1 MNNLNRKKITVALSI
16 LLVLVAVF
24 GTFTYMNKAKA
35 SGNVVIDGITWG
47 FDINENNEAVNLYA
61 PWDITTSTITIP
73 TEVTYKNVTYPVV
86 SVGKTNVSNES
97 SLFFGSLEP
106 NTTVSFAQKD
116 GKTSITKI
124 NAYAFCGC
132 TNIQSVNIPNSVT
145 EIGDYA
151 FYNCNL
157 IKSVNIPENVTV
169 IGENAF
175 YNCGKISSFTI
186 PYGLKELG
194 KNAFGQCTGATFT
207 IENPNFAKDN
217 LTNTGITYVTGYNN
231 STAREYYVKSVMP
244 TLDDGIKESRWVSLD
259 GTTKTDGTTYP
270 KSFKVMVKT
279 DTDVTVTSGLFK
291 DYFYGL
297 AGKEVSDL
305 TKCATKPYYTLDG
318 YYLGTDDNA
327 ECYYTYDKT
336 NDKMITKK
344 STFSADY
351 ADDIMELTP
360 KFTPKS
366 YDIVYSLN
374 GGQWKKGVSA
384 DLENTNKEQYVYS
397 VGKVLNIN
405 VEKRGYLFTGWY
417 ADINNPIV
425 LTTKVTDTEHGLK
438 SFLAK
443 WSPIHYDIKFDKNTA
458 DAGSMTGQ
466 NIAYDTTT
474 ALTKN
479 EYTKKGYSFNGW
491 NTKADGS
498 GTKYADEADVTNLS
512 YTDGDTITLYA
523 QWSAN
528 PYKLT
533 FNANKGSC
541 SEASRMVKY
550 DSTYGVLPTATRIG
564 YTFDGWYTL
573 ENNGVKVT
581 KDTVMQSVYG
591 ETVYAHWNANSY
603 NIRFDGNKASSGSM
617 DAEYILYDETKPLTA
632 NAYKKTGYTFT
643 GWNTKADGSGKTY
656 HDEDNVLNLATNGVI
671 TLYAQWSAN
680 HYSVVFDRNHAT
692 GGVVGAVSMIY
703 DQSRQL
709 PANGF
714 TRTGYQFDGWNTKA
728 DGSGQSYKDKAYVTN
743 LATSGVTTLY
753 AQWKPLTDTRY
764 TVYYAYEG
772 IPGQQNTGWFET
784 QRRGTTD
791 TMVKPDLSMF
801 AKTGFITPETEELK
815 IKPDGSSEA
824 FYTFKRQQYTIT
836 VNDNDKKIKKWN
848 APKTAYYEEKVD
860 VSFET
865 NAGYQAAGITTDS
878 IALEDVTQTTAH
890 FTMPASDI
898 TLTAKADPLKYTISY
913 EMNHGTNSGNAVTEY
928 TYGDTVALPDASTMS
943 LPGFVFDG
951 WYTTESFDGEPVTH
965 ILPDMIGNKTFW
977 AKWVSGNYKV
987 TLDAQGG
994 TIKDGN
1000 VTEYTYYTGAKL
1012 PTNVVKD
1019 GYSFLGWWDGY
1030 KTATEI
1036 GNTEYG
1042 DKTYVALW
1050 ADNSSTAYTYVD
1062 GDTVNLYDVSQAV
1075 AMTETIDTKN
1085 TGYYYTQLSAN
1096 AKKAYAT
1103 LFANYRF
1110 VPEERTIRKMN
1121 ALIFTS
1127 DVELSKKDLLD
1138 AQMAFVYDHPE
1149 VFWVTYFAK
1158 SDVNNVSGVN
1168 TGKHYYMYSPVMAY
1182 DVALCKGDAEAY
1194 YGYLNMALNAM
1205 DLKKSDTTYDKV
1217 KRIHDYIIKNYS
1229 YSTYGYKLNGK
1240 TADDTRSVGRMLT
1253 MKRGCCVGY
1262 SKLMKAFCDYYG
1274 ISCTLVSGTDHM
1286 WNAIQINGKWY
1297 ALDVTWDDADGKQ
1310 KNSKEQYQYF
1320 LKGEKTFLADVS
1332 HRVVNCMFIQDKVPI
1347 TEYACLTAPILEKG
1361 DYGTQ
1366 TSVKKSTANT
1376 KITVR
1381 SGIKYKITHTKKKT
1395 AAVIGAS
1402 SKSIKK
1408 AVIAKTVK
1416 INKKTYKVTAISKNA
1431 FKNCKKLKKVIIQQ
1445 GKLSIGKNAF
1455 KGINKKAAFK
1465 VPKKNLK
1472 SYKKMLSKAK
1482 TGCKKTMKIAGWKV
1496 KK

>member
-1 MNNLNRKKITVALSI
+1 MNNLNRKKI
-16 LLVLVAVF
+16 
-24 GTFTYMNKAKA
+24 
-35 SGNVVIDGITWG
+35 GITISIVFTLAIIISTFVHTNTVKAAKMTIDDVTWY
-47 FDINENNEAVNLYA
+47 FDINEDNEVVNLYTPDDVA
-61 PWDITTSTITIP
+61 TSTITIP

-86 SVGKTNVSNES
+86 SVGTVGDIKNSG
-97 SLFFGSLEP
+97 LFKGSLEP

-132 TNIQSVNIPNSVT
+132 TNIQSVNIPDSVT

-194 KNAFGQCTGATFT
+194 KNAFCQCTGATFT

-217 LTNTGITYVTGYNN
+217 LTNTGITYVTGYDN

-259 GTTKTDGTTYP
+259 GTTKADGTTYP

-279 DTDVTVTSGLFK
+279 DTDVTVASGLFK

-305 TKCATKPYYTLDG
+305 TECATKPYYTLDG

-336 NDKMITKK
+336 DDKMITKK

-374 GGQWKKGVSA
+374 GGQWKKDVSA

-397 VGKVLNIN
+397 VGKVLNTN

-417 ADINNPIV
+417 ADINNPVV
-425 LTTKVTDTEHGLK
+425 LTTEVTDTEHGLK

-479 EYTKKGYSFNGW
+479 GYTKKGYSFTGW

-533 FNANKGSC
+533 FDANKGSC

-564 YTFDGWYTL
+564 YTFAGWYTL

-581 KDTVMQSVYG
+581 KDTVMQSVHG
-591 ETVYAHWNANSY
+591 ETVYAHWNANPY

-617 DAEYILYDETKPLTA
+617 DAEYILYDETKPLAA

-743 LATSGVTTLY
+743 LATGRVTTLY

-784 QRRGTTD
+784 QRRGMTD

-878 IALEDVTQTTAH
+878 IALENATQTTAH

-928 TYGDTVALPDASTMS
+928 TYGDTIALPDASTMS

-951 WYTTESFDGEPVTH
+951 WYTKESFDGEPVAH
-965 ILPDMIGNKTFW
+965 ILPDTIGNKTFW

-1036 GNTEYG
+1036 GNMEYG

-1062 GDTVNLYDVSQAV
+1062 GNTVNLYDASQAV

-1297 ALDVTWDDADGKQ
+1297 ALDVTWDDTNGKQ

-1366 TSVKKSTANT
+1366 TSVKKSTPNT

-1381 SGIKYKITHTKKKT
+1381 SGVKYKITNTKKKT

-1431 FKNCKKLKKVIIQQ
+1431 FKNCKKLKKVIIHQ

>member
-1 MNNLNRKKITVALSI
+1 MNNLNRKKI
-16 LLVLVAVF
+16 
-24 GTFTYMNKAKA
+24 
-35 SGNVVIDGITWG
+35 GITISIVFTLAIIISTFVHTNTVKAAKMTIDDVTWY
-47 FDINENNEAVNLYA
+47 FDINEDNEVVNLYTPDDVA
-61 PWDITTSTITIP
+61 TSTITIP

-86 SVGKTNVSNES
+86 SVGTATNISQS
-97 SLFFGSLEP
+97 GLFKGSLEP

-132 TNIQSVNIPNSVT
+132 TNIQSVNIPDSVT

-151 FYNCNL
+151 FYNCINMTTATG
-157 IKSVNIPENVTV
+157 IENVETL
-169 IGENAF
+169 GNSAF
-175 YNCGKISSFTI
+175 EGCEFLMDVTLNKTTTFGSKIFDNCSCLRLTI
-186 PYGLKELG
+186 
-194 KNAFGQCTGATFT
+194 T
-207 IENPNFAKDN
+207 NPNMDLSDQNFVPAR
-217 LTNTGITYVTGYNN
+217 LIGYEN
-231 STAREYYVKSVMP
+231 STAKEYHNKKNFSSN
-244 TLDDGIKESRWVSLD
+244 KWVSLD
-259 GTTKTDGTTYP
+259 GTTKADGTTYP

-279 DTDVTVTSGLFK
+279 NTDVTVASGLFK

-305 TKCATKPYYTLDG
+305 TECATKPYYALDG

-384 DLENTNKEQYVYS
+384 DLESTNKEQYVYS
-397 VGKVLNIN
+397 VGKVLNTN

-417 ADINNPIV
+417 ADINNPVV

-466 NIAYDTTT
+466 NMAYDTTT

-533 FNANKGSC
+533 FDVNKGSC

-564 YTFDGWYTL
+564 YAFAGWYTL

-581 KDTVMQSVYG
+581 KDTVMQSVHG
-591 ETVYAHWNANSY
+591 ETVYAHWNANPY

-617 DAEYILYDETKPLTA
+617 DAEYILYDETKPLAA

-743 LATSGVTTLY
+743 LATGRVTTLY

-878 IALEDVTQTTAH
+878 IALENATQTTAH

-928 TYGDTVALPDASTMS
+928 TYGDTIALPDASTMS

-951 WYTTESFDGEPVTH
+951 WYTKESFDGEPVTH
-965 ILPDMIGNKTFW
+965 ILPDTIGNKTFW

-1036 GNTEYG
+1036 GNMEYG

-1062 GDTVNLYDVSQAV
+1062 GDTVNLYDASQAV

-1182 DVALCKGDAEAY
+1182 DIALCKGDAEAY
-1194 YGYLNMALNAM
+1194 YGYLKMALNAM

-1297 ALDVTWDDADGKQ
+1297 ALDVTWDDTDGKQ

-1332 HRVVNCMFIQDKVPI
+1332 HRVVNCMFIKDKVPI
-1347 TEYACLTAPILEKG
+1347 TEYACLAAPILEKE

-1366 TSVKKSTANT
+1366 KSVKKSTANT

-1381 SGIKYKITHTKKKT
+1381 SGVKYKITNTKKKT

-1431 FKNCKKLKKVIIQQ
+1431 FKNCKKLKKVIIQP

-1455 KGINKKAAFK
+1455 KGINQKAAFK

>member
-1 MNNLNRKKITVALSI
+1 MNNLNNLNRKKIGIIAIMVLALVITTGITVK
-16 LLVLVAVF
+16 
-24 GTFTYMNKAKA
+24 MNKAKA

-47 FDINENNEAVNLYA
+47 FDINENKEAVNLYA

-86 SVGKTNVSNES
+86 SVGMSDVINKS

-132 TNIQSVNIPNSVT
+132 TNIQSVDIPDSVT

-151 FYNCNL
+151 FYNC
-157 IKSVNIPENVTV
+157 
-169 IGENAF
+169 GR
-175 YNCGKISSFTI
+175 ISSFII
-186 PYGLKELG
+186 PYDLTKIG
-194 KNAFGQCTGATFT
+194 KGAFEKCTSATLT
-207 IENPNFAKDN
+207 IENPNLAKEN
-217 LTNTGITYVTGYNN
+217 LVDSGITFIVGCSN
-231 STAREYYVKSVMP
+231 STAREYYNEYVEP
-244 TLDDGIKESRWVSLD
+244 DYGTSRWVSLD
-259 GTTKTDGTTYP
+259 GTTKADGTTYP

-279 DTDVTVTSGLFK
+279 DTDVTVASGLFK

-305 TKCATKPYYTLDG
+305 TECATKPYYTLDG

-397 VGKVLNIN
+397 VGKVLNTN

-417 ADINNPIV
+417 ADINNPVV

-458 DAGSMTGQ
+458 DAGSMAGQ
-466 NIAYDTTT
+466 NIAYDTIT

-479 EYTKKGYSFNGW
+479 GYTKKGYSFNGW

-878 IALEDVTQTTAH
+878 IALEDATQTTAH

-928 TYGDTVALPDASTMS
+928 TYGDTVALPDASTMF

-951 WYTTESFDGEPVTH
+951 WYTKESFDGEPVTH

-994 TIKDGN
+994 MIKDGN

-1012 PTNVVKD
+1012 PSNVVKD

-1062 GDTVNLYDVSQAV
+1062 GDTVNLYDASQAV
-1075 AMTETIDTKN
+1075 AMTETINTKN

-1110 VPEERTIRKMN
+1110 VSEERTIRKMN

-1158 SDVNNVSGVN
+1158 SEVNNVSGVN

-1297 ALDVTWDDADGKQ
+1297 ALDVTWDDTDGKQ

-1381 SGIKYKITHTKKKT
+1381 SGVKYKITHTKKKT

>member
-1 MNNLNRKKITVALSI
+1 MNNLNRKKI
-16 LLVLVAVF
+16 
-24 GTFTYMNKAKA
+24 
-35 SGNVVIDGITWG
+35 GITISIVFTLAIIISTFVHTNTVKAAKMTIDDVTWY
-47 FDINENNEAVNLYA
+47 FDINEDNEVVNLYTPDDVA
-61 PWDITTSTITIP
+61 TSTITIP

-86 SVGKTNVSNES
+86 SVGESDVINKS
-97 SLFFGSLEP
+97 SLFKGSLEP
-106 NTTVSFAQKD
+106 NTTVSFVQKD

-132 TNIQSVNIPNSVT
+132 TNIQSVDIPDSVT

-151 FYNCNL
+151 FYNC
-157 IKSVNIPENVTV
+157 
-169 IGENAF
+169 GR
-175 YNCGKISSFTI
+175 ISSFTI
-186 PYGLKELG
+186 PYDLTKIG
-194 KNAFGQCTGATFT
+194 KGAFEKCTSATLT
-207 IENPNFAKDN
+207 IENPNLAKEN
-217 LTNTGITYVTGYNN
+217 LVDSGITFIVGCSN
-231 STAREYYVKSVMP
+231 STAREYYNEYVEP
-244 TLDDGIKESRWVSLD
+244 DYGTSRWVSLD

-279 DTDVTVTSGLFK
+279 DTDVTVASGLFK

-305 TKCATKPYYTLDG
+305 TECATKPYYTLDG

-336 NDKMITKK
+336 NDKMLAKK

-397 VGKVLNIN
+397 VGKVLNTNI
-405 VEKRGYLFTGWY
+405 EKRGYLFTGWY
-417 ADINNPIV
+417 ADINNPVI

-458 DAGSMTGQ
+458 DAGSMAGQ

-479 EYTKKGYSFNGW
+479 GYTKKGYSFNGW

-591 ETVYAHWNANSY
+591 ETVHAHWNANSY
-603 NIRFDGNKASSGSM
+603 NIRFDGNKASNGSM

-714 TRTGYQFDGWNTKA
+714 TRTGYQFDGWNAKA

-824 FYTFKRQQYTIT
+824 FYPFKRQQYTIT

-878 IALEDVTQTTAH
+878 IALENATQTTAH

-951 WYTTESFDGEPVTH
+951 WYTKESFDGEPVTH
-965 ILPDMIGNKTFW
+965 ILPDTIGNKTFW

-1000 VTEYTYYTGAKL
+1000 ITEYTYYTGAKL

-1062 GDTVNLYDVSQAV
+1062 GNTVNLYDASQAV

-1182 DVALCKGDAEAY
+1182 DIALCKGDAEAY
-1194 YGYLNMALNAM
+1194 YGYLKMALNAM

-1297 ALDVTWDDADGKQ
+1297 ALDVTWDDTDGKQ

-1381 SGIKYKITHTKKKT
+1381 SGVKYKITNTKKKT

-1472 SYKKMLSKAK
+1472 SYKKMLFRAK

-1496 KK
+1496 KNRK

>member
-1 MNNLNRKKITVALSI
+1 MNNLNRKKI
-16 LLVLVAVF
+16 
-24 GTFTYMNKAKA
+24 
-35 SGNVVIDGITWG
+35 GITISIVFTLAIIISTFVHTNTVKAAKMTIDDVTWY
-47 FDINENNEAVNLYA
+47 FDINEDNEVVNLYTPDDVA
-61 PWDITTSTITIP
+61 TSTITIP

-86 SVGKTNVSNES
+86 SVGTATNISQS
-97 SLFFGSLEP
+97 GLFKGSLEP

-132 TNIQSVNIPNSVT
+132 TNIQSVNIPDSVT

-151 FYNCNL
+151 FYNCINMTTATG
-157 IKSVNIPENVTV
+157 IENVETL
-169 IGENAF
+169 GNSAF
-175 YNCGKISSFTI
+175 EGCEFLMDVTLNKTTTFGSKIFDNCSCLRLTI
-186 PYGLKELG
+186 
-194 KNAFGQCTGATFT
+194 T
-207 IENPNFAKDN
+207 NPNMDLSDQNFVPAR
-217 LTNTGITYVTGYNN
+217 LIGYEN
-231 STAREYYVKSVMP
+231 STAKEYHNKKNFSSN
-244 TLDDGIKESRWVSLD
+244 KWVSLD
-259 GTTKTDGTTYP
+259 GTTKADGTTYP

-279 DTDVTVTSGLFK
+279 NTDVTVASGLFK

-305 TKCATKPYYTLDG
+305 TECATKPYYALDG

-384 DLENTNKEQYVYS
+384 DLESTNKEQYVYS
-397 VGKVLNIN
+397 VGKVLNTN

-417 ADINNPIV
+417 ADINNPVV

-466 NIAYDTTT
+466 NMAYDTTT

-533 FNANKGSC
+533 FDVNKGSC

-564 YTFDGWYTL
+564 YAFAGWYTL

-581 KDTVMQSVYG
+581 KDTVMQSVHG
-591 ETVYAHWNANSY
+591 ETVYAHWNANPY

-617 DAEYILYDETKPLTA
+617 DAEYILYDETKPLAA

-743 LATSGVTTLY
+743 LATGRVTTLY

-878 IALEDVTQTTAH
+878 IALENATQTTAH

-928 TYGDTVALPDASTMS
+928 TYGDTIALPDASTMS

-951 WYTTESFDGEPVTH
+951 WYTKESFDGEPVTH
-965 ILPDMIGNKTFW
+965 ILPDTIGNKTFW

-1036 GNTEYG
+1036 GNMEYG

-1062 GDTVNLYDVSQAV
+1062 GDTVNLYDASQAV

-1182 DVALCKGDAEAY
+1182 DIALCKGDAEAY
-1194 YGYLNMALNAM
+1194 YGYLKMALNAM

-1274 ISCTLVSGTDHM
+1274 ISCTLVSGIDHM

-1297 ALDVTWDDADGKQ
+1297 ALDVTWDDTDGKQ

-1361 DYGTQ
+1361 DYVTQ

-1381 SGIKYKITHTKKKT
+1381 SGVKYKITHTKKKT

-1472 SYKKMLSKAK
+1472 SYKKMLFRAK

>member
-24 GTFTYMNKAKA
+24 GTFTYMNKVKA

-132 TNIQSVNIPNSVT
+132 TNIQSVNIPDSVT

-151 FYNCNL
+151 FYNCINMTTATG
-157 IKSVNIPENVTV
+157 IENVETL
-169 IGENAF
+169 GNSAF
-175 YNCGKISSFTI
+175 EGCEFLMDVTLNKTTTFGSKIFDNCSCLRLTI
-186 PYGLKELG
+186 
-194 KNAFGQCTGATFT
+194 T
-207 IENPNFAKDN
+207 NPNMDLSNQNFVPAR
-217 LTNTGITYVTGYNN
+217 LIGYEN
-231 STAREYYVKSVMP
+231 STAKEYHNKKNFSSN
-244 TLDDGIKESRWVSLD
+244 KWVSLD
-259 GTTKTDGTTYP
+259 GTMKADGTTYP

-291 DYFYGL
+291 SYFYGL
-297 AGKEVSDL
+297 AGKEISDL
-305 TKCATKPYYTLDG
+305 TECATKPYYALDG

-397 VGKVLNIN
+397 VGKVLNTN

-417 ADINNPIV
+417 ADINNPVV

-458 DAGSMTGQ
+458 DVGSMTGQ
-466 NIAYDTTT
+466 NIAYDTTA

-479 EYTKKGYSFNGW
+479 GYTKKGYSFNGW

-573 ENNGVKVT
+573 EDNGVKVT

-656 HDEDNVLNLATNGVI
+656 HDEDNVLNLATNGVV

-680 HYSVVFDRNHAT
+680 PYSVVFDRNHAT

-772 IPGQQNTGWFET
+772 IPGQQNTGWFEH
-784 QRRGTTD
+784 
-791 TMVKPDLSMF
+791 K
-801 AKTGFITPETEELK
+801 
-815 IKPDGSSEA
+815 
-824 FYTFKRQQYTIT
+824 
-836 VNDNDKKIKKWN
+836 
-848 APKTAYYEEKVD
+848 
-860 VSFET
+860 
-865 NAGYQAAGITTDS
+865 
-878 IALEDVTQTTAH
+878 
-890 FTMPASDI
+890 
-898 TLTAKADPLKYTISY
+898 
-913 EMNHGTNSGNAVTEY
+913 
-928 TYGDTVALPDASTMS
+928 
-943 LPGFVFDG
+943 
-951 WYTTESFDGEPVTH
+951 
-965 ILPDMIGNKTFW
+965 
-977 AKWVSGNYKV
+977 
-987 TLDAQGG
+987 
-994 TIKDGN
+994 
-1000 VTEYTYYTGAKL
+1000 
-1012 PTNVVKD
+1012 
-1019 GYSFLGWWDGY
+1019 
-1030 KTATEI
+1030 
-1036 GNTEYG
+1036 
-1042 DKTYVALW
+1042 
-1050 ADNSSTAYTYVD
+1050 
-1062 GDTVNLYDVSQAV
+1062 
-1075 AMTETIDTKN
+1075 
-1085 TGYYYTQLSAN
+1085 
-1096 AKKAYAT
+1096 
-1103 LFANYRF
+1103 
-1110 VPEERTIRKMN
+1110 
-1121 ALIFTS
+1121 
-1127 DVELSKKDLLD
+1127 DVE
-1138 AQMAFVYDHPE
+1138 
-1149 VFWVTYFAK
+1149 
-1158 SDVNNVSGVN
+1158 
-1168 TGKHYYMYSPVMAY
+1168 
-1182 DVALCKGDAEAY
+1182 
-1194 YGYLNMALNAM
+1194 
-1205 DLKKSDTTYDKV
+1205 
-1217 KRIHDYIIKNYS
+1217 R
-1229 YSTYGYKLNGK
+1229 
-1240 TADDTRSVGRMLT
+1240 
-1253 MKRGCCVGY
+1253 
-1262 SKLMKAFCDYYG
+1262 
-1274 ISCTLVSGTDHM
+1274 
-1286 WNAIQINGKWY
+1286 QIPW
-1297 ALDVTWDDADGKQ
+1297 
-1310 KNSKEQYQYF
+1310 
-1320 LKGEKTFLADVS
+1320 
-1332 HRVVNCMFIQDKVPI
+1332 
-1347 TEYACLTAPILEKG
+1347 
-1361 DYGTQ
+1361 
-1366 TSVKKSTANT
+1366 
-1376 KITVR
+1376 
-1381 SGIKYKITHTKKKT
+1381 
-1395 AAVIGAS
+1395 
-1402 SKSIKK
+1402 
-1408 AVIAKTVK
+1408 
-1416 INKKTYKVTAISKNA
+1416 
-1431 FKNCKKLKKVIIQQ
+1431 
-1445 GKLSIGKNAF
+1445 
-1455 KGINKKAAFK
+1455 
-1465 VPKKNLK
+1465 
-1472 SYKKMLSKAK
+1472 
-1482 TGCKKTMKIAGWKV
+1482 
-1496 KK
+1496 

>member
-1 MNNLNRKKITVALSI
+1 MNNLNRKKI
-16 LLVLVAVF
+16 
-24 GTFTYMNKAKA
+24 
-35 SGNVVIDGITWG
+35 GITISIVFTLAIIISTFVHTNTVKAAKMTIDDVTWY
-47 FDINENNEAVNLYA
+47 FDINEDNEVVNLYT
-61 PWDITTSTITIP
+61 PDDIATSTITIP

-106 NTTVSFAQKD
+106 NTTVRFAQKD

-132 TNIQSVNIPNSVT
+132 TNIQSVNIPDSVT

-151 FYNCNL
+151 FYNC
-157 IKSVNIPENVTV
+157 
-169 IGENAF
+169 GR
-175 YNCGKISSFTI
+175 ISSFII
-186 PYGLKELG
+186 PYDLTKIG
-194 KNAFGQCTGATFT
+194 KGAFEKCTSATLT
-207 IENPNFAKDN
+207 IENPNLAKEN
-217 LTNTGITYVTGYNN
+217 LVDSGITFIVGCSN
-231 STAREYYVKSVMP
+231 STAREYYNEYVEP
-244 TLDDGIKESRWVSLD
+244 DYGTSRWVSLD
-259 GTTKTDGTTYP
+259 GTTKADGTTYP

-279 DTDVTVTSGLFK
+279 DTDVTVASGLFK

-305 TKCATKPYYTLDG
+305 TECATKPYYTLDG

-397 VGKVLNIN
+397 VGKVLNTN

-417 ADINNPIV
+417 ADINNPVV

-443 WSPIHYDIKFDKNTA
+443 WSPIHYDIKFDRNTA

-479 EYTKKGYSFNGW
+479 GYTKKGYSFNGW

-533 FNANKGSC
+533 FDANKGSC

-564 YTFDGWYTL
+564 YTFAGWYTL
-573 ENNGVKVT
+573 ENDGVKVT

-603 NIRFDGNKASSGSM
+603 NIRFDGNKASNGSM

-784 QRRGTTD
+784 QKHGTTD

-836 VNDNDKKIKKWN
+836 VNDNDKKIKRWN

-865 NAGYQAAGITTDS
+865 NAGYRAAGITTDS
-878 IALEDVTQTTAH
+878 IALEDATQTTAH

-951 WYTTESFDGEPVTH
+951 WYTKESFDGEPVTH

-1030 KTATEI
+1030 KTVTEI
-1036 GNTEYG
+1036 GNMEYG
-1042 DKTYVALW
+1042 NKIYVALW

-1110 VPEERTIRKMN
+1110 VPEERTIKKMN

-1297 ALDVTWDDADGKQ
+1297 ALDVTWDDTDGKQ

-1381 SGIKYKITHTKKKT
+1381 SGVKYKITHTKKKT

>member
-1 MNNLNRKKITVALSI
+1 MNNLNRKKI
-16 LLVLVAVF
+16 
-24 GTFTYMNKAKA
+24 
-35 SGNVVIDGITWG
+35 GITISIVFTLAIIISTFVHTNTVKAAKMTIDDVTWY
-47 FDINENNEAVNLYA
+47 FDINEDNEVVNLYTPDDVA
-61 PWDITTSTITIP
+61 TSTITIP

-86 SVGKTNVSNES
+86 SVGESDVINKS
-97 SLFFGSLEP
+97 SLFKGSLEP
-106 NTTVSFAQKD
+106 NTTVSFVQKD

-132 TNIQSVNIPNSVT
+132 TNIQSVDIPDSVT

-151 FYNCNL
+151 FYNC
-157 IKSVNIPENVTV
+157 
-169 IGENAF
+169 GR
-175 YNCGKISSFTI
+175 ISSFTI
-186 PYGLKELG
+186 PYDLTKIG
-194 KNAFGQCTGATFT
+194 KGAFEKCTSATLT
-207 IENPNFAKDN
+207 IENPNLAKEN
-217 LTNTGITYVTGYNN
+217 LVDSGITFIVGCSN
-231 STAREYYVKSVMP
+231 STAREYYNEYVEP
-244 TLDDGIKESRWVSLD
+244 DYGTSRWVSLD

-279 DTDVTVTSGLFK
+279 DTDVTVASGLFK

-305 TKCATKPYYTLDG
+305 TECATKPYYTLDG

-327 ECYYTYDKT
+327 ECYYTYDKA
-336 NDKMITKK
+336 NDKMLAKK

-397 VGKVLNIN
+397 VGKVLNTNI
-405 VEKRGYLFTGWY
+405 EKRGYLFTGWY
-417 ADINNPIV
+417 ADINNPVV

-458 DAGSMTGQ
+458 DAGSMAGQ

-479 EYTKKGYSFNGW
+479 GYTKKGYSFNGW

-591 ETVYAHWNANSY
+591 ETVHAHWNANSY
-603 NIRFDGNKASSGSM
+603 NIRFDGNKASNGSM

-714 TRTGYQFDGWNTKA
+714 TRTGYQFDGWNAKA

-824 FYTFKRQQYTIT
+824 FYPFKRQQYTIT

-878 IALEDVTQTTAH
+878 IALENATQTTAH

-951 WYTTESFDGEPVTH
+951 WYTKESFDGEPVTH
-965 ILPDMIGNKTFW
+965 ILPDTIGNKTFW

-1000 VTEYTYYTGAKL
+1000 ITEYTYYTGAKL

-1062 GDTVNLYDVSQAV
+1062 GNTVNLYDASQAV

-1182 DVALCKGDAEAY
+1182 DIALCKGDAEAY
-1194 YGYLNMALNAM
+1194 YGYLKMALNAM

-1297 ALDVTWDDADGKQ
+1297 ALDVTWDDTDGKQ

-1381 SGIKYKITHTKKKT
+1381 SGVKYKITNTKKKT

-1472 SYKKMLSKAK
+1472 SYKKMLFRAK

-1496 KK
+1496 KNRK

>member
-1 MNNLNRKKITVALSI
+1 
-16 LLVLVAVF
+16 
-24 GTFTYMNKAKA
+24 
-35 SGNVVIDGITWG
+35 
-47 FDINENNEAVNLYA
+47 
-61 PWDITTSTITIP
+61 
-73 TEVTYKNVTYPVV
+73 
-86 SVGKTNVSNES
+86 
-97 SLFFGSLEP
+97 
-106 NTTVSFAQKD
+106 
-116 GKTSITKI
+116 
-124 NAYAFCGC
+124 
-132 TNIQSVNIPNSVT
+132 
-145 EIGDYA
+145 
-151 FYNCNL
+151 
-157 IKSVNIPENVTV
+157 
-169 IGENAF
+169 
-175 YNCGKISSFTI
+175 
-186 PYGLKELG
+186 
-194 KNAFGQCTGATFT
+194 
-207 IENPNFAKDN
+207 
-217 LTNTGITYVTGYNN
+217 
-231 STAREYYVKSVMP
+231 
-244 TLDDGIKESRWVSLD
+244 
-259 GTTKTDGTTYP
+259 
-270 KSFKVMVKT
+270 
-279 DTDVTVTSGLFK
+279 
-291 DYFYGL
+291 
-297 AGKEVSDL
+297 
-305 TKCATKPYYTLDG
+305 
-318 YYLGTDDNA
+318 
-327 ECYYTYDKT
+327 
-336 NDKMITKK
+336 
-344 STFSADY
+344 
-351 ADDIMELTP
+351 
-360 KFTPKS
+360 
-366 YDIVYSLN
+366 
-374 GGQWKKGVSA
+374 
-384 DLENTNKEQYVYS
+384 
-397 VGKVLNIN
+397 
-405 VEKRGYLFTGWY
+405 
-417 ADINNPIV
+417 
-425 LTTKVTDTEHGLK
+425 
-438 SFLAK
+438 
-443 WSPIHYDIKFDKNTA
+443 
-458 DAGSMTGQ
+458 
-466 NIAYDTTT
+466 
-474 ALTKN
+474 
-479 EYTKKGYSFNGW
+479 
-491 NTKADGS
+491 
-498 GTKYADEADVTNLS
+498 
-512 YTDGDTITLYA
+512 
-523 QWSAN
+523 
-528 PYKLT
+528 
-533 FNANKGSC
+533 
-541 SEASRMVKY
+541 
-550 DSTYGVLPTATRIG
+550 
-564 YTFDGWYTL
+564 
-573 ENNGVKVT
+573 
-581 KDTVMQSVYG
+581 
-591 ETVYAHWNANSY
+591 
-603 NIRFDGNKASSGSM
+603 
-617 DAEYILYDETKPLTA
+617 
-632 NAYKKTGYTFT
+632 
-643 GWNTKADGSGKTY
+643 
-656 HDEDNVLNLATNGVI
+656 
-671 TLYAQWSAN
+671 
-680 HYSVVFDRNHAT
+680 
-692 GGVVGAVSMIY
+692 MIY
-703 DQSRQL
+703 DQSCQL

-743 LATSGVTTLY
+743 LAISGVTTLY

-878 IALEDVTQTTAH
+878 IALENATQTTAH

-898 TLTAKADPLKYTISY
+898 TLTAKADPLKYTVSY

-928 TYGDTVALPDASTMS
+928 TYGDTIALPDASTMS

-951 WYTTESFDGEPVTH
+951 WYTKESFDGEPVTH
-965 ILPDMIGNKTFW
+965 ILPDTIGNKTFW

-1000 VTEYTYYTGAKL
+1000 ITEYTYYTGAKL

-1062 GDTVNLYDVSQAV
+1062 GNTVNLYDASQAV
-1075 AMTETIDTKN
+1075 AMAETIDTKN

-1182 DVALCKGDAEAY
+1182 DIALCKGDAEAY
-1194 YGYLNMALNAM
+1194 YGYLKMALNAM

-1297 ALDVTWDDADGKQ
+1297 ALDVTWDDTDGKQ

-1366 TSVKKSTANT
+1366 TSVKKSTPNT

-1381 SGIKYKITHTKKKT
+1381 SGVKYKITHTKKKT

>member
-1 MNNLNRKKITVALSI
+1 MNNLNRKKI
-16 LLVLVAVF
+16 
-24 GTFTYMNKAKA
+24 
-35 SGNVVIDGITWG
+35 GITISIVFTLAIIISTFVHTNTVKAAKMTIDDVTWY
-47 FDINENNEAVNLYA
+47 FDINEDNEVVNLYTLDDVA
-61 PWDITTSTITIP
+61 TSTITIP

-86 SVGKTNVSNES
+86 SVGTVGDIKNSG
-97 SLFFGSLEP
+97 LFKGSLEP

-132 TNIQSVNIPNSVT
+132 TNIQSVNFPDSVT

-194 KNAFGQCTGATFT
+194 KNAFCQCTGATFT

-217 LTNTGITYVTGYNN
+217 LTNTGITYVTGYDN

-259 GTTKTDGTTYP
+259 GTTKADGTTYP

-279 DTDVTVTSGLFK
+279 DTDVTVASGLFK

-305 TKCATKPYYTLDG
+305 TECATKPYYTLDG

-336 NDKMITKK
+336 DDKMITKK

-374 GGQWKKGVSA
+374 GGQWKKDVSA

-397 VGKVLNIN
+397 VGKVLNTN

-417 ADINNPIV
+417 ADINNPVV
-425 LTTKVTDTEHGLK
+425 LTTEVTDTEHGLK

-479 EYTKKGYSFNGW
+479 GYTKKGYSFTGW

-533 FNANKGSC
+533 FDANKGSC

-564 YTFDGWYTL
+564 YTFAGWYTL

-581 KDTVMQSVYG
+581 KDTVMQSVHG

-617 DAEYILYDETKPLTA
+617 DAEYILYDETKPLAA

-743 LATSGVTTLY
+743 LATGRVTTLY

-784 QRRGTTD
+784 QRRGMTD

-878 IALEDVTQTTAH
+878 IALENATQTTAH

-928 TYGDTVALPDASTMS
+928 TYGDTIALPDASTMS

-951 WYTTESFDGEPVTH
+951 WYTKESFDGEPVAH
-965 ILPDMIGNKTFW
+965 ILPDTIGNKTFW

-1036 GNTEYG
+1036 GNMEYG

-1062 GDTVNLYDVSQAV
+1062 GNTVNLYDASQAV

-1297 ALDVTWDDADGKQ
+1297 ALDVTWDDTDGKQ

-1361 DYGTQ
+1361 DYVTQ

-1381 SGIKYKITHTKKKT
+1381 SGVKYKITHTKKKT

>member
-1 MNNLNRKKITVALSI
+1 MNNLNRKKI
-16 LLVLVAVF
+16 
-24 GTFTYMNKAKA
+24 
-35 SGNVVIDGITWG
+35 GITISIVFTLAIIISTFVHTNTVKAAKMTIDDVTWY
-47 FDINENNEAVNLYA
+47 FDINEDNEVVNLYTPDDVA
-61 PWDITTSTITIP
+61 TSTITIP

-86 SVGKTNVSNES
+86 SVGTVGDIKNSG
-97 SLFFGSLEP
+97 LFKGSLEP

-132 TNIQSVNIPNSVT
+132 TNIQSVNIPDSVT

-194 KNAFGQCTGATFT
+194 KNAFCQCTGATFT

-217 LTNTGITYVTGYNN
+217 LTNTGITYVTGYDN

-259 GTTKTDGTTYP
+259 GTTKADGTTYP

-279 DTDVTVTSGLFK
+279 DTDVTVASGLFK

-305 TKCATKPYYTLDG
+305 TECATKPYYTLDG

-336 NDKMITKK
+336 DDKMITKK

-374 GGQWKKGVSA
+374 GGQWKKDVSA

-397 VGKVLNIN
+397 VGKVLNTN

-417 ADINNPIV
+417 ADINNPVV
-425 LTTKVTDTEHGLK
+425 LTTEVTDTEHGLK

-479 EYTKKGYSFNGW
+479 GYTKKGYSFTGW

-533 FNANKGSC
+533 FDANKGSC

-564 YTFDGWYTL
+564 YTFAGWYTL

-581 KDTVMQSVYG
+581 KDTVMQSVHG

-617 DAEYILYDETKPLTA
+617 DAEYILYDETKPLAA

-743 LATSGVTTLY
+743 LATGRVTTLY

-784 QRRGTTD
+784 QRRGMTD

-878 IALEDVTQTTAH
+878 IALEDATQTTAH

-951 WYTTESFDGEPVTH
+951 WYTKESFDGEPVTH
-965 ILPDMIGNKTFW
+965 ILPDTIGNKTFW

-987 TLDAQGG
+987 ILDAQGG

-1062 GDTVNLYDVSQAV
+1062 GNTVNLYDASQAV

-1182 DVALCKGDAEAY
+1182 DIALCKGDAEAY
-1194 YGYLNMALNAM
+1194 YGYLKMALNAM

-1297 ALDVTWDDADGKQ
+1297 ALDVTWDDTDGKQ

-1366 TSVKKSTANT
+1366 ISVKKSTPNT

-1381 SGIKYKITHTKKKT
+1381 SGVKYKITNTKKKT

-1472 SYKKMLSKAK
+1472 SYKKMLFRAK

>member
-1 MNNLNRKKITVALSI
+1 MNNLNRKKI
-16 LLVLVAVF
+16 
-24 GTFTYMNKAKA
+24 
-35 SGNVVIDGITWG
+35 GITISIVFTLAIIISTFVHTNTVKAAKMTIDDVTWY
-47 FDINENNEAVNLYA
+47 FDINEDNEVVNLYTPDDVA
-61 PWDITTSTITIP
+61 TSTIIIP

-86 SVGKTNVSNES
+86 SMGTATNISQS
-97 SLFFGSLEP
+97 GLFKGSLEP

-132 TNIQSVNIPNSVT
+132 TNIQSVNIPDSVT

-151 FYNCNL
+151 FYNCINMTTATG
-157 IKSVNIPENVTV
+157 IENVETL
-169 IGENAF
+169 GNSAF
-175 YNCGKISSFTI
+175 EGCEFLMDVTLNKTTTFGSKIFDNCSCLRLTI
-186 PYGLKELG
+186 
-194 KNAFGQCTGATFT
+194 T
-207 IENPNFAKDN
+207 NPNMDLSDQNFVPAR
-217 LTNTGITYVTGYNN
+217 LIGYEN
-231 STAREYYVKSVMP
+231 STAKEYHNKKNFSSN
-244 TLDDGIKESRWVSLD
+244 KWVSLD
-259 GTTKTDGTTYP
+259 GTTKADGTTYP

-279 DTDVTVTSGLFK
+279 DTDVTVASGLFK

-305 TKCATKPYYTLDG
+305 TECATKPYYTLDG

-344 STFSADY
+344 NTFSADY
-351 ADDIMELTP
+351 ANDTMELTP

-366 YDIVYSLN
+366 YDIVYGLN

-397 VGKVLNIN
+397 VGKVLNTN

-417 ADINNPIV
+417 ADINNQVV

-438 SFLAK
+438 SLLAK

-466 NIAYDTTT
+466 NMAYDTTT

-533 FNANKGSC
+533 FDVNKGSC

-564 YTFDGWYTL
+564 YTFAGWYTL

-581 KDTVMQSVYG
+581 KDTVMQSVHG
-591 ETVYAHWNANSY
+591 ETVYAHWNANPY

-617 DAEYILYDETKPLTA
+617 DAEYILYDETKPLAA

-743 LATSGVTTLY
+743 LATGGVTTLY

-878 IALEDVTQTTAH
+878 IALENATQTTAH
-890 FTMPASDI
+890 FTMPANDI

-928 TYGDTVALPDASTMS
+928 TYGDT
-943 LPGFVFDG
+943 
-951 WYTTESFDGEPVTH
+951 
-965 ILPDMIGNKTFW
+965 IGNKTFW

-1036 GNTEYG
+1036 GNMEYG

-1062 GDTVNLYDVSQAV
+1062 GDTVNLYDASQAV

-1103 LFANYRF
+1103 LSANYRF

-1182 DVALCKGDAEAY
+1182 DIALCKGDAEAY
-1194 YGYLNMALNAM
+1194 YGYLKMALNAM

-1297 ALDVTWDDADGKQ
+1297 ALDVTWDDTDGKQ

-1381 SGIKYKITHTKKKT
+1381 SGVKYKITNTKKKT

-1431 FKNCKKLKKVIIQQ
+1431 FKNCKKLKKVIIQP

-1455 KGINKKAAFK
+1455 KGINQKAAFK

-1472 SYKKMLSKAK
+1472 SYKKMLAKAK
-1482 TGCKKTMKIAGWKV
+1482 LGYKKTMKINR
-1496 KK
+1496 

>member
-1 MNNLNRKKITVALSI
+1 MNNLNRKKI
-16 LLVLVAVF
+16 
-24 GTFTYMNKAKA
+24 
-35 SGNVVIDGITWG
+35 GITISIVFTLAIIISTFVHTNTVKAAKMTIDDVTWY
-47 FDINENNEAVNLYA
+47 FDINEDNEVVNLYTPDDVA
-61 PWDITTSTITIP
+61 TSTITIP

-86 SVGKTNVSNES
+86 SVGESDVINKS
-97 SLFFGSLEP
+97 SLFKGSLEP
-106 NTTVSFAQKD
+106 NTTVSFVQKD

-132 TNIQSVNIPNSVT
+132 TNIQSVDIPDSVT

-151 FYNCNL
+151 FYNC
-157 IKSVNIPENVTV
+157 
-169 IGENAF
+169 GR
-175 YNCGKISSFTI
+175 ISSFTI
-186 PYGLKELG
+186 PYDLTKIG
-194 KNAFGQCTGATFT
+194 KGAFEKCTSATLT
-207 IENPNFAKDN
+207 IENPNLAKEN
-217 LTNTGITYVTGYNN
+217 LVDSGITFIVGCSN
-231 STAREYYVKSVMP
+231 STAREYYNEYVEP
-244 TLDDGIKESRWVSLD
+244 DYGTSRWVSLD

-279 DTDVTVTSGLFK
+279 DTDVTVASGLFK

-305 TKCATKPYYTLDG
+305 TECATKPYYTLDG

-336 NDKMITKK
+336 NDKMLAKK

-397 VGKVLNIN
+397 VGKVLNTNI
-405 VEKRGYLFTGWY
+405 EKRGYLFTGWY
-417 ADINNPIV
+417 ADINNPVV

-458 DAGSMTGQ
+458 DAGSMAGQ

-479 EYTKKGYSFNGW
+479 GYTKKGYSFNGW

-564 YTFDGWYTL
+564 YAFDGWYTL
-573 ENNGVKVT
+573 EDNGVKAT

-591 ETVYAHWNANSY
+591 ETVYAHWNANPY

-617 DAEYILYDETKPLTA
+617 DAEYILYDETKPLAA

-728 DGSGQSYKDKAYVTN
+728 DGSGQSYKNKAYVTN
-743 LATSGVTTLY
+743 LAISGVTTLY

-878 IALEDVTQTTAH
+878 IALEDATQTTAH

-913 EMNHGTNSGNAVTEY
+913 EMNHGTNSGNTITEY
-928 TYGDTVALPDASTMS
+928 TYGDTIALPDASTMS

-951 WYTTESFDGEPVTH
+951 WYTKESFDGEPVTH
-965 ILPDMIGNKTFW
+965 ILPDTIGNKTFW

-1000 VTEYTYYTGAKL
+1000 ITEYTYYTGAKL

-1062 GDTVNLYDVSQAV
+1062 GDTVNLYDASQAV

-1110 VPEERTIRKMN
+1110 VPEERTIRKIN

-1182 DVALCKGDAEAY
+1182 DIALCKGDAEAY
-1194 YGYLNMALNAM
+1194 YGYLKMALNAM

-1297 ALDVTWDDADGKQ
+1297 ALDVTWDDTDGKQ

-1381 SGIKYKITHTKKKT
+1381 SGVKYKITHTKKKT

>member
-1 MNNLNRKKITVALSI
+1 MNNLNNLNRKKI
-16 LLVLVAVF
+16 
-24 GTFTYMNKAKA
+24 
-35 SGNVVIDGITWG
+35 GITISIVFTLAIIISTFVHTNTVKAAKMIIDDVTWY
-47 FDINENNEAVNLYA
+47 FDINEDNEVVNLYTPDDVA
-61 PWDITTSTITIP
+61 TSTITIP

-86 SVGKTNVSNES
+86 SVGESDVINKS
-97 SLFFGSLEP
+97 SLFKGSLEP

-132 TNIQSVNIPNSVT
+132 TNIQSVNIPDSVT

-151 FYNCNL
+151 FYNC
-157 IKSVNIPENVTV
+157 
-169 IGENAF
+169 GR
-175 YNCGKISSFTI
+175 ISSFTI
-186 PYGLKELG
+186 PYDLTKIG
-194 KNAFGQCTGATFT
+194 KGAFEKCTSATLT
-207 IENPNFAKDN
+207 IENPNLAKEN
-217 LTNTGITYVTGYNN
+217 LVDSGITFIVGCSN
-231 STAREYYVKSVMP
+231 STAREYYNEYVEP
-244 TLDDGIKESRWVSLD
+244 DYGTSRWVSLD

-279 DTDVTVTSGLFK
+279 DTDVTVASGLFK

-305 TKCATKPYYTLDG
+305 TECATKPYYTLDG

-384 DLENTNKEQYVYS
+384 DLKNTNKEQYVYS
-397 VGKVLNIN
+397 VGKVLNTN

-417 ADINNPIV
+417 ADINNPVV

-458 DAGSMTGQ
+458 DAGSMIGQ

-479 EYTKKGYSFNGW
+479 GYTKKGYSFNGW

-512 YTDGDTITLYA
+512 YMDGDTITLYA

-533 FNANKGSC
+533 FDANKGFC

-550 DSTYGVLPTATRIG
+550 DSTYGILPTATRIG

-591 ETVYAHWNANSY
+591 ETVHAHWNANSY

-714 TRTGYQFDGWNTKA
+714 TRNGYQFDGWNTKA

-928 TYGDTVALPDASTMS
+928 TYGDTIALPDASTMS

-951 WYTTESFDGEPVTH
+951 WYTKESFDGEPVTH

-1062 GDTVNLYDVSQAV
+1062 GDTVNLYDASQAV
-1075 AMTETIDTKN
+1075 AMTGTIDTKN

-1110 VPEERTIRKMN
+1110 IPEERTIRKMN

-1297 ALDVTWDDADGKQ
+1297 ALDVTWDDTDGKQ

-1366 TSVKKSTANT
+1366 PSVKKSTANT
-1376 KITVR
+1376 KLTVR
-1381 SGIKYKITHTKKKT
+1381 SGVKYKITHTKKKT

>member
-1 MNNLNRKKITVALSI
+1 
-16 LLVLVAVF
+16 
-24 GTFTYMNKAKA
+24 
-35 SGNVVIDGITWG
+35 
-47 FDINENNEAVNLYA
+47 
-61 PWDITTSTITIP
+61 
-73 TEVTYKNVTYPVV
+73 
-86 SVGKTNVSNES
+86 
-97 SLFFGSLEP
+97 
-106 NTTVSFAQKD
+106 
-116 GKTSITKI
+116 
-124 NAYAFCGC
+124 
-132 TNIQSVNIPNSVT
+132 
-145 EIGDYA
+145 
-151 FYNCNL
+151 
-157 IKSVNIPENVTV
+157 
-169 IGENAF
+169 
-175 YNCGKISSFTI
+175 
-186 PYGLKELG
+186 
-194 KNAFGQCTGATFT
+194 
-207 IENPNFAKDN
+207 
-217 LTNTGITYVTGYNN
+217 
-231 STAREYYVKSVMP
+231 
-244 TLDDGIKESRWVSLD
+244 
-259 GTTKTDGTTYP
+259 
-270 KSFKVMVKT
+270 MVKT
-279 DTDVTVTSGLFK
+279 DTDVTVASGLFK

-305 TKCATKPYYTLDG
+305 TECATKPYYTLDS

-397 VGKVLNIN
+397 VGKVLNTN

-417 ADINNPIV
+417 ADINNPVV
-425 LTTKVTDTEHGLK
+425 LTTEVTDTEHGLK

-443 WSPIHYDIKFDKNTA
+443 WSPIHYDIKFDKNMA

-479 EYTKKGYSFNGW
+479 EYTKKGYSFN
-491 NTKADGS
+491 
-498 GTKYADEADVTNLS
+498 
-512 YTDGDTITLYA
+512 
-523 QWSAN
+523 
-528 PYKLT
+528 
-533 FNANKGSC
+533 
-541 SEASRMVKY
+541 
-550 DSTYGVLPTATRIG
+550 
-564 YTFDGWYTL
+564 
-573 ENNGVKVT
+573 
-581 KDTVMQSVYG
+581 
-591 ETVYAHWNANSY
+591 
-603 NIRFDGNKASSGSM
+603 
-617 DAEYILYDETKPLTA
+617 
-632 NAYKKTGYTFT
+632 

-714 TRTGYQFDGWNTKA
+714 TRTGYQFDGWNAKA

-951 WYTTESFDGEPVTH
+951 WYTKESFDGEPVTH

-1030 KTATEI
+1030 KTVTKI

-1050 ADNSSTAYTYVD
+1050 ADNSSTKLVYIEGKNYKLSAD
-1062 GDTVNLYDVSQAV
+1062 DEIV
-1075 AMTETIDTKN
+1075 AMTETIDAKN

-1103 LFANYRF
+1103 LFANYQF
-1110 VPEERTIRKMN
+1110 VPAERKFRKTN
-1121 ALIFTS
+1121 NLIFS
-1127 DVELSKKDLLD
+1127 SNIELSQKDLQD

-1149 VFWVTYFAK
+1149 VFWVMNFA
-1158 SDVNNVSGVN
+1158 SSSLNINS
-1168 TGKHYYMYSPVMAY
+1168 TETHYYAYVPLKAYSEDMYNS
-1182 DVALCKGDAEAY
+1182 
-1194 YGYLNMALNAM
+1194 
-1205 DLKKSDTTYDKV
+1205 
-1217 KRIHDYIIKNYS
+1217 
-1229 YSTYGYKLNGK
+1229 
-1240 TADDTRSVGRMLT
+1240 
-1253 MKRGCCVGY
+1253 
-1262 SKLMKAFCDYYG
+1262 
-1274 ISCTLVSGTDHM
+1274 
-1286 WNAIQINGKWY
+1286 
-1297 ALDVTWDDADGKQ
+1297 DADAY
-1310 KNSKEQYQYF
+1310 N
-1320 LKGEKTFLADVS
+1320 
-1332 HRVVNCMFIQDKVPI
+1332 
-1347 TEYACLTAPILEKG
+1347 
-1361 DYGTQ
+1361 
-1366 TSVKKSTANT
+1366 
-1376 KITVR
+1376 
-1381 SGIKYKITHTKKKT
+1381 
-1395 AAVIGAS
+1395 
-1402 SKSIKK
+1402 
-1408 AVIAKTVK
+1408 
-1416 INKKTYKVTAISKNA
+1416 
-1431 FKNCKKLKKVIIQQ
+1431 
-1445 GKLSIGKNAF
+1445 
-1455 KGINKKAAFK
+1455 
-1465 VPKKNLK
+1465 
-1472 SYKKMLSKAK
+1472 
-1482 TGCKKTMKIAGWKV
+1482 
-1496 KK
+1496 

>member
-1 MNNLNRKKITVALSI
+1 MNNLNRKKIGIIAIIVLALVITAGITVK
-16 LLVLVAVF
+16 
-24 GTFTYMNKAKA
+24 MNKAKA

-86 SVGKTNVSNES
+86 SVGESDVINKS
-97 SLFFGSLEP
+97 SLFKGSLEP

-132 TNIQSVNIPNSVT
+132 TNIQSVNIPDSVT

-151 FYNCNL
+151 FYNCINMTTA
-157 IKSVNIPENVTV
+157 IGIENVETL
-169 IGENAF
+169 GNSAF
-175 YNCGKISSFTI
+175 EGCEFLMDVTLNKTTTFGSKIFDNCSCLRLTI
-186 PYGLKELG
+186 
-194 KNAFGQCTGATFT
+194 T
-207 IENPNFAKDN
+207 NPNMDLSDQNFVPAR
-217 LTNTGITYVTGYNN
+217 LIGYEN
-231 STAREYYVKSVMP
+231 STAKEYHNKKNFSSN
-244 TLDDGIKESRWVSLD
+244 KWVSLD

-279 DTDVTVTSGLFK
+279 DTDVTVASGLFK

-305 TKCATKPYYTLDG
+305 TECATKPYYTLDG

-351 ADDIMELTP
+351 ADNIMELTP

-397 VGKVLNIN
+397 VGKVLNTN

-417 ADINNPIV
+417 ADINNPVV
-425 LTTKVTDTEHGLK
+425 LTTEVTDTEHGLK

-479 EYTKKGYSFNGW
+479 GYTKKGYSFTGW

-533 FNANKGSC
+533 FDVNKGSC

-564 YTFDGWYTL
+564 YTFAGWYTL

-581 KDTVMQSVYG
+581 KDTVMQSVHG

-617 DAEYILYDETKPLTA
+617 DAEYILYDETKPLAA

-743 LATSGVTTLY
+743 LATGGVTTLY

-878 IALEDVTQTTAH
+878 IALENATQTTAH

-928 TYGDTVALPDASTMS
+928 TYGDTIALPDASTMS

-951 WYTTESFDGEPVTH
+951 WYTKESFDGEPVAH
-965 ILPDMIGNKTFW
+965 ILPDTIGNKTFW

-1036 GNTEYG
+1036 GNMEYG

-1062 GDTVNLYDVSQAV
+1062 GNTVNLYDASQAV

-1262 SKLMKAFCDYYG
+1262 SKLMKVFCDYYG

-1297 ALDVTWDDADGKQ
+1297 ALDVTWDDTDGKQ

-1366 TSVKKSTANT
+1366 TSVKKSTPNT

-1381 SGIKYKITHTKKKT
+1381 SGVKYKITNTKKKT

-1472 SYKKMLSKAK
+1472 SYKKMLFRAK

>member
-1 MNNLNRKKITVALSI
+1 MNNLNRKKI
-16 LLVLVAVF
+16 
-24 GTFTYMNKAKA
+24 
-35 SGNVVIDGITWG
+35 GITISIVFTLAIIISTFVHTNTVKAAKMTIDDVTWY
-47 FDINENNEAVNLYA
+47 FDINEDNEVVNLYTPDDVA
-61 PWDITTSTITIP
+61 TSTITIP

-86 SVGKTNVSNES
+86 SVGTATNISQS
-97 SLFFGSLEP
+97 GLFKGSLEP

-132 TNIQSVNIPNSVT
+132 TNIQSVNIPDSVT

-151 FYNCNL
+151 FYNCINMTTATG
-157 IKSVNIPENVTV
+157 IENVETL
-169 IGENAF
+169 GNSAF
-175 YNCGKISSFTI
+175 EGCEFLMDVTLNKTTTFGSKIFDNCSCLRLTI
-186 PYGLKELG
+186 
-194 KNAFGQCTGATFT
+194 T
-207 IENPNFAKDN
+207 NPNMDLSDQNFVPAR
-217 LTNTGITYVTGYNN
+217 LIGYEN
-231 STAREYYVKSVMP
+231 STAKEYHNKKNFSSN
-244 TLDDGIKESRWVSLD
+244 KWVSLD
-259 GTTKTDGTTYP
+259 GTTKADGTTYP

-279 DTDVTVTSGLFK
+279 NTDVTVASGLFK

-305 TKCATKPYYTLDG
+305 TECATKPYYALDG

-384 DLENTNKEQYVYS
+384 DLESTNKEQYVYS
-397 VGKVLNIN
+397 VGKVLNTN

-417 ADINNPIV
+417 ADINNPVV

-466 NIAYDTTT
+466 NIVYDTTT

-564 YTFDGWYTL
+564 YAFDGWYTL
-573 ENNGVKVT
+573 EDNGVKAT

-591 ETVYAHWNANSY
+591 ETVYAHWNANPY

-617 DAEYILYDETKPLTA
+617 DAEYILYDETKPLAA

-728 DGSGQSYKDKAYVTN
+728 DGSGQSYKNKAYVTN
-743 LATSGVTTLY
+743 LAISGVTTLY

-878 IALEDVTQTTAH
+878 IALEDATQTTAH

-951 WYTTESFDGEPVTH
+951 WYTKESFDGEPVTH
-965 ILPDMIGNKTFW
+965 ILPDTIGNKSFW

-1062 GDTVNLYDVSQAV
+1062 GNTVNLYDASQAV

-1103 LFANYRF
+1103 LFSNYRF
-1110 VPEERTIRKMN
+1110 VPEERTIKKMN

-1127 DVELSKKDLLD
+1127 DIELSKKDLLD

-1217 KRIHDYIIKNYS
+1217 KRIHDYIVKNYS

-1297 ALDVTWDDADGKQ
+1297 ALDVTWDDTDGKQ

-1332 HRVVNCMFIQDKVPI
+1332 HRVVNCMFIKDKVPI

-1381 SGIKYKITHTKKKT
+1381 SGVKYKITNTKKKT

>member
-1 MNNLNRKKITVALSI
+1 MNNLNRKKIGIIAIIVLALAITAGITVK
-16 LLVLVAVF
+16 
-24 GTFTYMNKAKA
+24 MNKAKA
-35 SGNVVIDGITWG
+35 SGNVTIDNILWF
-47 FDINENNEAVNLYA
+47 FDIDDGKAVNLYTPA
-61 PWDITTSTITIP
+61 DVETSTITIP

-86 SVGKTNVSNES
+86 SVGTIGDIKNSG
-97 SLFFGSLEP
+97 LFKGSLEP

-132 TNIQSVNIPNSVT
+132 TNIQSVNIPDSVT

-151 FYNCNL
+151 FYNC
-157 IKSVNIPENVTV
+157 
-169 IGENAF
+169 GR
-175 YNCGKISSFTI
+175 ISSFII
-186 PYGLKELG
+186 PYDLTKIG
-194 KNAFGQCTGATFT
+194 KGAFEKCTSATLT
-207 IENPNFAKDN
+207 IENPNLAKEN
-217 LTNTGITYVTGYNN
+217 LVDSGITFIVGCSN
-231 STAREYYVKSVMP
+231 STAREYYNEYVEP
-244 TLDDGIKESRWVSLD
+244 DYGISRWVSLD
-259 GTTKTDGTTYP
+259 GTTKADGTTYP

-279 DTDVTVTSGLFK
+279 DTDVTVASGLFK

-305 TKCATKPYYTLDG
+305 TECATKPYYTLDG

-327 ECYYTYDKT
+327 ECYYTYNKT

-397 VGKVLNIN
+397 VGKVLNTN

-417 ADINNPIV
+417 ADINNPFV

-479 EYTKKGYSFNGW
+479 GYTKKGYSFNGW

-573 ENNGVKVT
+573 EDNGVKVT

-728 DGSGQSYKDKAYVTN
+728 DGSGQSYKDKAYITN

-865 NAGYQAAGITTDS
+865 NAGYQAVGITTDS

-928 TYGDTVALPDASTMS
+928 TYGDTVALLDASTMS
-943 LPGFVFDG
+943 LPGFVFAG
-951 WYTTESFDGEPVTH
+951 WYTKESFDGEPVTH
-965 ILPDMIGNKTFW
+965 ILPDTIGNKTFW

-1062 GDTVNLYDVSQAV
+1062 GDTVNLYDASQAV

-1262 SKLMKAFCDYYG
+1262 SKLMKAFCDHYG

-1297 ALDVTWDDADGKQ
+1297 ALDVTWDDTDGKQ

-1381 SGIKYKITHTKKKT
+1381 SGVKYKITHTKKKT

>member
-1 MNNLNRKKITVALSI
+1 MNNLNRKKI
-16 LLVLVAVF
+16 
-24 GTFTYMNKAKA
+24 
-35 SGNVVIDGITWG
+35 GITISIVFTLAIIISTFVHTNTVKAAKMTIDDVTWY
-47 FDINENNEAVNLYA
+47 FDINEDNEVVNLYTPDDVA
-61 PWDITTSTITIP
+61 TSTIIIP

-86 SVGKTNVSNES
+86 SMGTATNISQS
-97 SLFFGSLEP
+97 GLFKGSLEP

-132 TNIQSVNIPNSVT
+132 TNIQSVNIPDSVT

-194 KNAFGQCTGATFT
+194 KNAFCQCTGATFT

-217 LTNTGITYVTGYNN
+217 LTNTGITYVTGYDN

-259 GTTKTDGTTYP
+259 GTTKADGTTYP

-279 DTDVTVTSGLFK
+279 DTDVTVASGLFK

-305 TKCATKPYYTLDG
+305 TECATKPYYTLDG

-397 VGKVLNIN
+397 VGKVLNTN

-417 ADINNPIV
+417 ADINNPVV
-425 LTTKVTDTEHGLK
+425 LTTEVTDTEHGLK

-443 WSPIHYDIKFDKNTA
+443 WSPIHYDIKFDKNMA

-533 FNANKGSC
+533 FDANKGSC

-564 YTFDGWYTL
+564 YTFAGWYTL

-581 KDTVMQSVYG
+581 KDTVMQSVHG
-591 ETVYAHWNANSY
+591 ETVYAHWNANPY

-617 DAEYILYDETKPLTA
+617 DAEYILYDETKPLAA

-743 LATSGVTTLY
+743 LATGGVTTLY

-784 QRRGTTD
+784 QRHGTTD

-878 IALEDVTQTTAH
+878 IVLEDATQTTAH

-951 WYTTESFDGEPVTH
+951 WYTKESFDGEPVTH
-965 ILPDMIGNKTFW
+965 ILPDTIGNKTFW

-1012 PTNVVKD
+1012 PSNVVKD

-1062 GDTVNLYDVSQAV
+1062 GNTVNLYDASQAV

-1182 DVALCKGDAEAY
+1182 DIALCKGDAEAY
-1194 YGYLNMALNAM
+1194 YGYFKISLNAM

-1217 KRIHDYIIKNYS
+1217 KRIHDYIVKNYS

-1297 ALDVTWDDADGKQ
+1297 ALDVTWDDTDGKQ

-1332 HRVVNCMFIQDKVPI
+1332 HRVVNCMFIKDKVPI
-1347 TEYACLTAPILEKG
+1347 TEYACLAAPILEKE

-1366 TSVKKSTANT
+1366 KSVKKSTANT

-1381 SGIKYKITHTKKKT
+1381 SGVKYKITNTKKKT

-1431 FKNCKKLKKVIIQQ
+1431 FKNCKKLKKVIIQP

-1455 KGINKKAAFK
+1455 KGINQKAAFK

-1472 SYKKMLSKAK
+1472 SYKKMLAKAK

>member
-1 MNNLNRKKITVALSI
+1 MNNLNNLNRKKI
-16 LLVLVAVF
+16 
-24 GTFTYMNKAKA
+24 
-35 SGNVVIDGITWG
+35 GITISIVFTLAIIISTFVHTNTVKAAKMIIDDVTWY
-47 FDINENNEAVNLYA
+47 FDINEDNEVVNLYTPDDVA
-61 PWDITTSTITIP
+61 TSTITIP

-86 SVGKTNVSNES
+86 SVGESDVINKS
-97 SLFFGSLEP
+97 SLFKGSLEP

-132 TNIQSVNIPNSVT
+132 TNIQSVNIPDSVT

-151 FYNCNL
+151 FYNC
-157 IKSVNIPENVTV
+157 
-169 IGENAF
+169 GR
-175 YNCGKISSFTI
+175 ISSFTI
-186 PYGLKELG
+186 PYDLTKIG
-194 KNAFGQCTGATFT
+194 KGAFEKCTSATLT
-207 IENPNFAKDN
+207 IENPNLAKEN
-217 LTNTGITYVTGYNN
+217 LVDSGITFIVGCSN
-231 STAREYYVKSVMP
+231 STAREYYNEYVEP
-244 TLDDGIKESRWVSLD
+244 DYGTSRWVSLD

-279 DTDVTVTSGLFK
+279 DTDVTVASGLFK

-297 AGKEVSDL
+297 AGKEVSNL
-305 TKCATKPYYTLDG
+305 TECATKPYYTLDG

-336 NDKMITKK
+336 NDKIITKK

-397 VGKVLNIN
+397 VGKVLNTN

-417 ADINNPIV
+417 ADINNPVV

-458 DAGSMTGQ
+458 DAGSMAGQ
-466 NIAYDTTT
+466 NIAYDTIT

-479 EYTKKGYSFNGW
+479 GYTKKGYSFNGW

-824 FYTFKRQQYTIT
+824 FYTFKRQQYTILLMIMIKRSRSGT
-836 VNDNDKKIKKWN
+836 HQKQLIMKKKWMFLLKQMQ
-848 APKTAYYEEKVD
+848 AIRQPVLQQTALHWK
-860 VSFET
+860 
-865 NAGYQAAGITTDS
+865 
-878 IALEDVTQTTAH
+878 
-890 FTMPASDI
+890 MPHRQ
-898 TLTAKADPLKYTISY
+898 P
-913 EMNHGTNSGNAVTEY
+913 
-928 TYGDTVALPDASTMS
+928 
-943 LPGFVFDG
+943 
-951 WYTTESFDGEPVTH
+951 H
-965 ILPDMIGNKTFW
+965 ILQCLQAI
-977 AKWVSGNYKV
+977 
-987 TLDAQGG
+987 
-994 TIKDGN
+994 
-1000 VTEYTYYTGAKL
+1000 L
-1012 PTNVVKD
+1012 P
-1019 GYSFLGWWDGY
+1019 
-1030 KTATEI
+1030 
-1036 GNTEYG
+1036 
-1042 DKTYVALW
+1042 
-1050 ADNSSTAYTYVD
+1050 
-1062 GDTVNLYDVSQAV
+1062 
-1075 AMTETIDTKN
+1075 
-1085 TGYYYTQLSAN
+1085 
-1096 AKKAYAT
+1096 
-1103 LFANYRF
+1103 
-1110 VPEERTIRKMN
+1110 
-1121 ALIFTS
+1121 
-1127 DVELSKKDLLD
+1127 
-1138 AQMAFVYDHPE
+1138 
-1149 VFWVTYFAK
+1149 
-1158 SDVNNVSGVN
+1158 
-1168 TGKHYYMYSPVMAY
+1168 
-1182 DVALCKGDAEAY
+1182 
-1194 YGYLNMALNAM
+1194 
-1205 DLKKSDTTYDKV
+1205 
-1217 KRIHDYIIKNYS
+1217 
-1229 YSTYGYKLNGK
+1229 
-1240 TADDTRSVGRMLT
+1240 
-1253 MKRGCCVGY
+1253 
-1262 SKLMKAFCDYYG
+1262 
-1274 ISCTLVSGTDHM
+1274 
-1286 WNAIQINGKWY
+1286 
-1297 ALDVTWDDADGKQ
+1297 
-1310 KNSKEQYQYF
+1310 
-1320 LKGEKTFLADVS
+1320 
-1332 HRVVNCMFIQDKVPI
+1332 
-1347 TEYACLTAPILEKG
+1347 
-1361 DYGTQ
+1361 
-1366 TSVKKSTANT
+1366 
-1376 KITVR
+1376 
-1381 SGIKYKITHTKKKT
+1381 
-1395 AAVIGAS
+1395 
-1402 SKSIKK
+1402 
-1408 AVIAKTVK
+1408 
-1416 INKKTYKVTAISKNA
+1416 
-1431 FKNCKKLKKVIIQQ
+1431 
-1445 GKLSIGKNAF
+1445 
-1455 KGINKKAAFK
+1455 
-1465 VPKKNLK
+1465 
-1472 SYKKMLSKAK
+1472 
-1482 TGCKKTMKIAGWKV
+1482 
-1496 KK
+1496 

>member
-1 MNNLNRKKITVALSI
+1 MNNLNRKKI
-16 LLVLVAVF
+16 
-24 GTFTYMNKAKA
+24 
-35 SGNVVIDGITWG
+35 GITISIVFTLAIIISTFVHTNTVKAAKMTIDDVTWY
-47 FDINENNEAVNLYA
+47 FDINEDNEVVNLYTPDDVA
-61 PWDITTSTITIP
+61 TSTITIP

-86 SVGKTNVSNES
+86 SVGTVGDIKNSG
-97 SLFFGSLEP
+97 LFKGSLEP

-132 TNIQSVNIPNSVT
+132 TNIQSVNIPDSVT

-194 KNAFGQCTGATFT
+194 KNAFCQCTGATFT

-217 LTNTGITYVTGYNN
+217 LTNTGITYVTGYDN

-259 GTTKTDGTTYP
+259 GTTKADGTTYP

-279 DTDVTVTSGLFK
+279 DIDVTVTSGLFK

-305 TKCATKPYYTLDG
+305 TECATKSYYTLDG

-336 NDKMITKK
+336 TDKMLTKK
-344 STFSADY
+344 NTFSADY
-351 ADDIMELTP
+351 ANDTMELTP

-366 YDIVYSLN
+366 YDIVYGLN

-384 DLENTNKEQYVYS
+384 DFENTNKEQYVYS
-397 VGKVLNIN
+397 VSKVLNTN

-417 ADINNPIV
+417 ADINNPVV
-425 LTTKVTDTEHGLK
+425 LTTEVTDTEHGLK

-466 NIAYDTTT
+466 NIVYDTTT

-479 EYTKKGYSFNGW
+479 GYTKKGYSFNGW

-533 FNANKGSC
+533 FDANKGSC

-581 KDTVMQSVYG
+581 KDTVMQSVHG

-617 DAEYILYDETKPLTA
+617 DAEYILYDETKPLAA

-656 HDEDNVLNLATNGVI
+656 HYEDNVLNLATNGVI

-714 TRTGYQFDGWNTKA
+714 TRTGYQFDGWNAKA

-743 LATSGVTTLY
+743 LATGGVTTLY

-878 IALEDVTQTTAH
+878 IALENATQTTAH

-928 TYGDTVALPDASTMS
+928 TYGDTIALPDASTMS

-951 WYTTESFDGEPVTH
+951 WYTKESFDGEPVTH

-1000 VTEYTYYTGAKL
+1000 ITEYTYYTGAKL

-1062 GDTVNLYDVSQAV
+1062 GNTVNLYDASQAV

-1182 DVALCKGDAEAY
+1182 DIALCKGDAEAY
-1194 YGYLNMALNAM
+1194 YGYLKMALNAM

-1297 ALDVTWDDADGKQ
+1297 ALDVTWDDTDGKQ

-1381 SGIKYKITHTKKKT
+1381 SGVKYKITNTKKKT

>member
-1 MNNLNRKKITVALSI
+1 MNNLNRKKI
-16 LLVLVAVF
+16 
-24 GTFTYMNKAKA
+24 
-35 SGNVVIDGITWG
+35 GITISIVFTLAIIISTFVHTNTVKAAKMTIDDVTWY
-47 FDINENNEAVNLYA
+47 FDINEDNEVVNLYTPDDVA
-61 PWDITTSTITIP
+61 TSTITIP

-86 SVGKTNVSNES
+86 SVGTVGDIKNSG
-97 SLFFGSLEP
+97 LFKGSLEP

-132 TNIQSVNIPNSVT
+132 TNIQSVNIPDSVT

-194 KNAFGQCTGATFT
+194 KNAFCQCTGATFT

-217 LTNTGITYVTGYNN
+217 LTNTGITYVTGYDN

-259 GTTKTDGTTYP
+259 GTTKADGTTYP

-279 DTDVTVTSGLFK
+279 DTDVTVASGLFK

-305 TKCATKPYYTLDG
+305 TECATKPYYTLDG

-397 VGKVLNIN
+397 VGKVLNTN

-417 ADINNPIV
+417 ADINNPVV
-425 LTTKVTDTEHGLK
+425 LTTEVTDTEHGLK

-443 WSPIHYDIKFDKNTA
+443 WSPIHYDIKFDKNMA

-533 FNANKGSC
+533 FDANKGSC

-564 YTFDGWYTL
+564 YTFAGWYTL

-581 KDTVMQSVYG
+581 KDTVMQSVHG
-591 ETVYAHWNANSY
+591 ETVYAHWNANPY

-617 DAEYILYDETKPLTA
+617 DAEYILYDETKPLAA

-743 LATSGVTTLY
+743 LATGGVTTLY

-784 QRRGTTD
+784 QRHGTTD

-878 IALEDVTQTTAH
+878 IVLEDATQTTAH

-928 TYGDTVALPDASTMS
+928 TYGDTVALPNASTMS

-951 WYTTESFDGEPVTH
+951 WYTKESFDGEPVTH
-965 ILPDMIGNKTFW
+965 ILPDTIGNKTFW

-994 TIKDGN
+994 TIKDDN

-1062 GDTVNLYDVSQAV
+1062 GNTVNLYDASQAV
-1075 AMTETIDTKN
+1075 VMTETIDTKN

-1182 DVALCKGDAEAY
+1182 DIALCKGDAEAY
-1194 YGYLNMALNAM
+1194 YGYLKMALNAM

-1286 WNAIQINGKWY
+1286 WNTIQINGKWY
-1297 ALDVTWDDADGKQ
+1297 ALDVTWDDTDGKQ

-1366 TSVKKSTANT
+1366 TSVKKSTPNT

-1381 SGIKYKITHTKKKT
+1381 SGVKYKITNTKKKT

>member
-1 MNNLNRKKITVALSI
+1 MNNLNRKKITVALSM
-16 LLVLVAVF
+16 LLILVAVF

-132 TNIQSVNIPNSVT
+132 TNIQSVNIPDSVT

-151 FYNCNL
+151 FYNC
-157 IKSVNIPENVTV
+157 
-169 IGENAF
+169 GR
-175 YNCGKISSFTI
+175 ISSFTI
-186 PYGLKELG
+186 PYDLTKIG
-194 KNAFGQCTGATFT
+194 KGAFEKCTSATLT
-207 IENPNFAKDN
+207 IENPNLAKEN
-217 LTNTGITYVTGYNN
+217 LVDSGITFIVGCSN
-231 STAREYYVKSVMP
+231 STAREYYNEYVEP
-244 TLDDGIKESRWVSLD
+244 DYGTSRWVSLD
-259 GTTKTDGTTYP
+259 GTTKADGTTYP

-279 DTDVTVTSGLFK
+279 DTDVTVASGLFK

-305 TKCATKPYYTLDG
+305 TECATKPYYTLDG

-397 VGKVLNIN
+397 VGKVLNTN

-417 ADINNPIV
+417 ADINNPVV

-458 DAGSMTGQ
+458 DAGSMAGQ

-479 EYTKKGYSFNGW
+479 GYTKKGYS
-491 NTKADGS
+491 
-498 GTKYADEADVTNLS
+498 
-512 YTDGDTITLYA
+512 
-523 QWSAN
+523 
-528 PYKLT
+528 
-533 FNANKGSC
+533 
-541 SEASRMVKY
+541 
-550 DSTYGVLPTATRIG
+550 
-564 YTFDGWYTL
+564 
-573 ENNGVKVT
+573 
-581 KDTVMQSVYG
+581 
-591 ETVYAHWNANSY
+591 
-603 NIRFDGNKASSGSM
+603 
-617 DAEYILYDETKPLTA
+617 
-632 NAYKKTGYTFT
+632 FT

-714 TRTGYQFDGWNTKA
+714 TRTGYQFDGWNAKA

-784 QRRGTTD
+784 QRHGTTD

-878 IALEDVTQTTAH
+878 IVLEDATQTTAH

-898 TLTAKADPLKYTISY
+898 TLTAKADPLKYTVSY
-913 EMNHGTNSGNAVTEY
+913 EMNHGTNSGNSVTEY

-951 WYTTESFDGEPVTH
+951 WYTKESFDGEPVTH
-965 ILPDMIGNKTFW
+965 ILPDTIGNKTFW

-1036 GNTEYG
+1036 GNMEYG

-1062 GDTVNLYDVSQAV
+1062 GDTVNLYDASQAV

-1361 DYGTQ
+1361 DYGTH

-1381 SGIKYKITHTKKKT
+1381 SGVKYKITNTKKKT

>member
-1 MNNLNRKKITVALSI
+1 MNNLNRKKI
-16 LLVLVAVF
+16 
-24 GTFTYMNKAKA
+24 
-35 SGNVVIDGITWG
+35 GITISIVFTLAIIISTFVHTNTVKAAKMTIDDVTWY
-47 FDINENNEAVNLYA
+47 FDINEDNEVVNLYTPDDVA
-61 PWDITTSTITIP
+61 TSTITIP

-86 SVGKTNVSNES
+86 SVGTVGDIKNSG
-97 SLFFGSLEP
+97 LFKGSLEP

-132 TNIQSVNIPNSVT
+132 TNIQSVNIPDSVT

-194 KNAFGQCTGATFT
+194 KNAFCQCTGATFT

-217 LTNTGITYVTGYNN
+217 LTNTGITYVTGYDN

-259 GTTKTDGTTYP
+259 GTTKADGTTYP

-279 DTDVTVTSGLFK
+279 DTDVTVASGLFK

-305 TKCATKPYYTLDG
+305 TECATKPYYTLDG

-336 NDKMITKK
+336 DDKMITKK

-374 GGQWKKGVSA
+374 GGQWKKDVSA

-397 VGKVLNIN
+397 VGKVLNTN

-417 ADINNPIV
+417 ADINNPVV
-425 LTTKVTDTEHGLK
+425 LTTEVTDTEHGLK

-479 EYTKKGYSFNGW
+479 GYTKKGYSFTGW

-533 FNANKGSC
+533 FDANKGSC

-564 YTFDGWYTL
+564 YTFAGWYTL

-581 KDTVMQSVYG
+581 KDTVMQSVHG

-603 NIRFDGNKASSGSM
+603 NIRFDGNKASSGNM

-632 NAYKKTGYTFT
+632 NAYKKTGYTFA

-878 IALEDVTQTTAH
+878 IALEDATQTTAH

-913 EMNHGTNSGNAVTEY
+913 EMNHGTNSGNTITEY
-928 TYGDTVALPDASTMS
+928 TYGDTIALPDASTMS

-951 WYTTESFDGEPVTH
+951 WYTKESFDGEPVTH

-1062 GDTVNLYDVSQAV
+1062 GNTVNLYDASQAV

-1168 TGKHYYMYSPVMAY
+1168 TGKHYYMYSPVMALLY
-1182 DVALCKGDAEAY
+1182 AKE
-1194 YGYLNMALNAM
+1194 MQ
-1205 DLKKSDTTYDKV
+1205 
-1217 KRIHDYIIKNYS
+1217 KRIMDI
-1229 YSTYGYKLNGK
+1229 
-1240 TADDTRSVGRMLT
+1240 
-1253 MKRGCCVGY
+1253 
-1262 SKLMKAFCDYYG
+1262 
-1274 ISCTLVSGTDHM
+1274 
-1286 WNAIQINGKWY
+1286 
-1297 ALDVTWDDADGKQ
+1297 
-1310 KNSKEQYQYF
+1310 
-1320 LKGEKTFLADVS
+1320 
-1332 HRVVNCMFIQDKVPI
+1332 
-1347 TEYACLTAPILEKG
+1347 
-1361 DYGTQ
+1361 
-1366 TSVKKSTANT
+1366 
-1376 KITVR
+1376 
-1381 SGIKYKITHTKKKT
+1381 
-1395 AAVIGAS
+1395 
-1402 SKSIKK
+1402 
-1408 AVIAKTVK
+1408 
-1416 INKKTYKVTAISKNA
+1416 
-1431 FKNCKKLKKVIIQQ
+1431 
-1445 GKLSIGKNAF
+1445 
-1455 KGINKKAAFK
+1455 
-1465 VPKKNLK
+1465 
-1472 SYKKMLSKAK
+1472 
-1482 TGCKKTMKIAGWKV
+1482 
-1496 KK
+1496 

>member
-1 MNNLNRKKITVALSI
+1 MNNLNRKKIGIIAIVVLALAITAGITVK
-16 LLVLVAVF
+16 
-24 GTFTYMNKAKA
+24 MNKAKA
-35 SGNVVIDGITWG
+35 SGNVTIDNILWF
-47 FDINENNEAVNLYA
+47 FDIDNGKAVNLYTPA
-61 PWDITTSTITIP
+61 DVETSTITIP

-86 SVGKTNVSNES
+86 SVGTVGDIKNSG
-97 SLFFGSLEP
+97 LFKGSLEP

-116 GKTSITKI
+116 GKTSITEI

-132 TNIQSVNIPNSVT
+132 TNIQSVDIPDSVT

-151 FYNCNL
+151 FYNC
-157 IKSVNIPENVTV
+157 
-169 IGENAF
+169 GR
-175 YNCGKISSFTI
+175 ISSFTI
-186 PYGLKELG
+186 PYDLTKIG
-194 KNAFGQCTGATFT
+194 KGAFEKCTSATLT
-207 IENPNFAKDN
+207 IENPNLAKEN
-217 LTNTGITYVTGYNN
+217 LVDSGITFIVGCSN
-231 STAREYYVKSVMP
+231 STAREYYNEYVEP
-244 TLDDGIKESRWVSLD
+244 DYGTSRWVSLD
-259 GTTKTDGTTYP
+259 GTTKADGTTYP

-279 DTDVTVTSGLFK
+279 DTDVTVASGLFK

-305 TKCATKPYYTLDG
+305 TECATKPYYTLDG

-397 VGKVLNIN
+397 VGKVLNTN

-417 ADINNPIV
+417 ADINNPVV
-425 LTTKVTDTEHGLK
+425 LTTEVTDTEHGLK

-443 WSPIHYDIKFDKNTA
+443 WSPIHYDIKFDKNMA

-466 NIAYDTTT
+466 NIAYDTTA

-479 EYTKKGYSFNGW
+479 GYTKKGYSFNGW

-533 FNANKGSC
+533 FDVNKGSC

-564 YTFDGWYTL
+564 YTFAGWYTL

-581 KDTVMQSVYG
+581 KDTVMQSVHG

-603 NIRFDGNKASSGSM
+603 NIRFDGNKASNGSM

-714 TRTGYQFDGWNTKA
+714 TRTGYQFDGWNAKA

-878 IALEDVTQTTAH
+878 IALEDSTQTTAH

-928 TYGDTVALPDASTMS
+928 TYGDTVALPDASNMS
-943 LPGFVFDG
+943 LPGFVFAG
-951 WYTTESFDGEPVTH
+951 WYTKESFDGEPVTH
-965 ILPDMIGNKTFW
+965 ILPDTIGNKTFW

-1012 PTNVVKD
+1012 PSNVVKD

-1062 GDTVNLYDVSQAV
+1062 GNTVNLYDASQAV

-1182 DVALCKGDAEAY
+1182 DIALCKGDAEAY
-1194 YGYLNMALNAM
+1194 YGYFKISLNAM

-1217 KRIHDYIIKNYS
+1217 KRIHDYIVKNYS

-1297 ALDVTWDDADGKQ
+1297 ALDVTWDDTDGKQ

-1332 HRVVNCMFIQDKVPI
+1332 HRVVNCMFIKDKVPI
-1347 TEYACLTAPILEKG
+1347 TEYACLAAPILEKE

-1366 TSVKKSTANT
+1366 KSVKKSTANT

-1381 SGIKYKITHTKKKT
+1381 SGVKYKITNTKKKT

-1431 FKNCKKLKKVIIQQ
+1431 FKNCKKLKKVIIQP

-1455 KGINKKAAFK
+1455 KGINQKAAFK

>member
-1 MNNLNRKKITVALSI
+1 MNNLNRKKI
-16 LLVLVAVF
+16 
-24 GTFTYMNKAKA
+24 
-35 SGNVVIDGITWG
+35 GITISIVFTLAIIISTFVHTNTVKAAKMTIDDVTWY
-47 FDINENNEAVNLYA
+47 FDINEDNEVVNLYTPDDVA
-61 PWDITTSTITIP
+61 TSTITIP

-86 SVGKTNVSNES
+86 SVGTVGDIKNSG
-97 SLFFGSLEP
+97 LFKGSLEP

-132 TNIQSVNIPNSVT
+132 TNIQSVNIPDSVT

-169 IGENAF
+169 IGKNAF

-194 KNAFGQCTGATFT
+194 KNAFCQCTGATFT

-217 LTNTGITYVTGYNN
+217 LTNTGITYVTGYDN

-259 GTTKTDGTTYP
+259 GTTKADGTTYP

-279 DTDVTVTSGLFK
+279 DIDVTVTSGLFK

-305 TKCATKPYYTLDG
+305 TECATKSYYTLDG

-336 NDKMITKK
+336 TDKMLTKK
-344 STFSADY
+344 NTFSADY
-351 ADDIMELTP
+351 ANDTMELTP

-397 VGKVLNIN
+397 VGKVLNTN

-417 ADINNPIV
+417 ADINNPVV
-425 LTTKVTDTEHGLK
+425 LTTEVTDTEHGLK

-533 FNANKGSC
+533 FDANRGSC
-541 SEASRMVKY
+541 SETSRMVKY

-564 YTFDGWYTL
+564 YTFAGWYTL

-581 KDTVMQSVYG
+581 KDTVMQSVHG
-591 ETVYAHWNANSY
+591 ETVYAHWNANPY

-617 DAEYILYDETKPLTA
+617 DAEYILYDETKPLAA

-643 GWNTKADGSGKTY
+643 GWDTKADGSGKTY

-743 LATSGVTTLY
+743 LATGRVTTLY

-784 QRRGTTD
+784 QRHGTTD

-878 IALEDVTQTTAH
+878 IVLEDATQTTAH

-898 TLTAKADPLKYTISY
+898 TLTAKADPLKYTVSY
-913 EMNHGTNSGNAVTEY
+913 EMNHGTNSGNSVTEY

-951 WYTTESFDGEPVTH
+951 WYTKESFDGEPVTH
-965 ILPDMIGNKTFW
+965 ILPDTIGNKTFW

-1036 GNTEYG
+1036 GNMEYG

-1062 GDTVNLYDVSQAV
+1062 GDTVNLYDASQAV

-1381 SGIKYKITHTKKKT
+1381 SGVKYKITNTKKKT

>member
-1 MNNLNRKKITVALSI
+1 MNNLNNLNRKKIGMTISIVFTLAIIISTFVHTNTV
-16 LLVLVAVF
+16 
-24 GTFTYMNKAKA
+24 KAAKMA
-35 SGNVVIDGITWG
+35 IDDVTWY
-47 FDINENNEAVNLYA
+47 FDINEDNEVVNLYTPDDVA
-61 PWDITTSTITIP
+61 TSTITIP

-86 SVGKTNVSNES
+86 SVGTVGDIKNSG
-97 SLFFGSLEP
+97 LFKGSLEP

-132 TNIQSVNIPNSVT
+132 TNIQSVNIPDSVT

-151 FYNCNL
+151 FYNC
-157 IKSVNIPENVTV
+157 
-169 IGENAF
+169 GR
-175 YNCGKISSFTI
+175 ISSFTI
-186 PYGLKELG
+186 PYDLTKIG
-194 KNAFGQCTGATFT
+194 KGAFEKCTSATLT
-207 IENPNFAKDN
+207 IENPNLAKEN
-217 LTNTGITYVTGYNN
+217 LVDSGITFIVGCSN
-231 STAREYYVKSVMP
+231 STAREYYNEYVEP
-244 TLDDGIKESRWVSLD
+244 DYGTSRWVSLD
-259 GTTKTDGTTYP
+259 GTTKADGTTYP

-279 DTDVTVTSGLFK
+279 DTDVTADSGLFK

-305 TKCATKPYYTLDG
+305 TECATKPYYTLDG

-397 VGKVLNIN
+397 VGKVLNTN

-417 ADINNPIV
+417 ADINNPVV
-425 LTTKVTDTEHGLK
+425 LITKVTDTEHGLK

-466 NIAYDTTT
+466 NMAYDTTT

-533 FNANKGSC
+533 FDANKCSC

-632 NAYKKTGYTFT
+632 NAYKKTGYTFA

-656 HDEDNVLNLATNGVI
+656 HDEDNVLNLVTNGVI

-824 FYTFKRQQYTIT
+824 FYTFKRRQYTIT

-860 VSFET
+860 VSLET

-951 WYTTESFDGEPVTH
+951 WYTKESFDGEPVTH

-1062 GDTVNLYDVSQAV
+1062 GNTVNLYDASQAV

-1103 LFANYRF
+1103 LFSNYRF
-1110 VPEERTIRKMN
+1110 VPEERIIRKMN

-1205 DLKKSDTTYDKV
+1205 DLKKNDTTYDKV

-1297 ALDVTWDDADGKQ
+1297 ALDVTWDDTDGKQ

-1332 HRVVNCMFIQDKVPI
+1332 HRVVNCMFIKDKVPI

-1381 SGIKYKITHTKKKT
+1381 SGVKYKITNTKKKT

>member
-1 MNNLNRKKITVALSI
+1 MNNLNRKKI
-16 LLVLVAVF
+16 
-24 GTFTYMNKAKA
+24 
-35 SGNVVIDGITWG
+35 GITISIVFTLAIIISTFVHTNTVKAAKMTIDDVTWY
-47 FDINENNEAVNLYA
+47 FDINEDNEVVNLYTPDDVA
-61 PWDITTSTITIP
+61 TSTITIP

-86 SVGKTNVSNES
+86 SVGTVGDIKNSG
-97 SLFFGSLEP
+97 LFKGSLEP

-132 TNIQSVNIPNSVT
+132 TNIQSVNIPDSVT

-151 FYNCNL
+151 FYNC
-157 IKSVNIPENVTV
+157 
-169 IGENAF
+169 GR
-175 YNCGKISSFTI
+175 ISSFII
-186 PYGLKELG
+186 PYDLTKIG
-194 KNAFGQCTGATFT
+194 KGAFEKCTSATLT
-207 IENPNFAKDN
+207 IENPNLAKEN
-217 LTNTGITYVTGYNN
+217 LVDSGITFIVGCSN
-231 STAREYYVKSVMP
+231 STAREYYNEYVEP
-244 TLDDGIKESRWVSLD
+244 DYGTSRWVSLD

-279 DTDVTVTSGLFK
+279 DTDVTVASGLFK

-305 TKCATKPYYTLDG
+305 TECATKPYYTLDG

-351 ADDIMELTP
+351 ADDTMELTP

-397 VGKVLNIN
+397 VGKVLNTN

-417 ADINNPIV
+417 ADINNPVV

-533 FNANKGSC
+533 FDANKGSC

-550 DSTYGVLPTATRIG
+550 DNTYGVLPTATRIG
-564 YTFDGWYTL
+564 YTFDGWHTL
-573 ENNGVKVT
+573 EDNGVKVT

-617 DAEYILYDETKPLTA
+617 DVEYILYDETKPLTA
-632 NAYKKTGYTFT
+632 NAYKKTGYTFA

-878 IALEDVTQTTAH
+878 IALENATQTTAH

-928 TYGDTVALPDASTMS
+928 TYGDMVALPDASTMS

-951 WYTTESFDGEPVTH
+951 WYTKESFDGEPVTH

-1062 GDTVNLYDVSQAV
+1062 GNTVNLYDASQAV

-1110 VPEERTIRKMN
+1110 VPEERTIKKMN

-1217 KRIHDYIIKNYS
+1217 KRIHDYIVKNYS

-1297 ALDVTWDDADGKQ
+1297 ALDVTWDDTDGKQ

-1332 HRVVNCMFIQDKVPI
+1332 HRVVNCMFIKDKVPI

-1381 SGIKYKITHTKKKT
+1381 SGVKYKITNTKKKT

>member
-1 MNNLNRKKITVALSI
+1 MNNLNRKKI
-16 LLVLVAVF
+16 
-24 GTFTYMNKAKA
+24 
-35 SGNVVIDGITWG
+35 GITISIVFTLAIIISTFVHTNTVKAAKMTIDDVTWY
-47 FDINENNEAVNLYA
+47 FDINEDNEVVNLYTPDDVA
-61 PWDITTSTITIP
+61 TSTITIP

-86 SVGKTNVSNES
+86 SVGESDVINKS
-97 SLFFGSLEP
+97 SLFKGSLEP
-106 NTTVSFAQKD
+106 NTTVSFVQKD

-132 TNIQSVNIPNSVT
+132 TNIQSVDIPDSVT

-151 FYNCNL
+151 FYNC
-157 IKSVNIPENVTV
+157 
-169 IGENAF
+169 GR
-175 YNCGKISSFTI
+175 ISSFTI
-186 PYGLKELG
+186 PYDLTKIG
-194 KNAFGQCTGATFT
+194 KGAFEKCTSATLT
-207 IENPNFAKDN
+207 IENPNLAKEN
-217 LTNTGITYVTGYNN
+217 LVDSGITFIVGCSN
-231 STAREYYVKSVMP
+231 STAREYYNEYVEP
-244 TLDDGIKESRWVSLD
+244 DYGTSRWVSLD

-279 DTDVTVTSGLFK
+279 DTDVTVASGLFK

-305 TKCATKPYYTLDG
+305 TECATKPYYTLDG

-336 NDKMITKK
+336 NDKMLAKK

-397 VGKVLNIN
+397 VGKVLNTNI
-405 VEKRGYLFTGWY
+405 EKRGYLFTGWY
-417 ADINNPIV
+417 ADINNPVV

-458 DAGSMTGQ
+458 DAGSMAGQ

-479 EYTKKGYSFNGW
+479 GYTKKGYSFNGW

-591 ETVYAHWNANSY
+591 ETVHAHWNANSY
-603 NIRFDGNKASSGSM
+603 NIRFDGNKASNGSM

-714 TRTGYQFDGWNTKA
+714 TRTGYQFDGWNAKA

-824 FYTFKRQQYTIT
+824 FYPFKRQQYTIT

-878 IALEDVTQTTAH
+878 IALENATQTTAH

-951 WYTTESFDGEPVTH
+951 WYTKESFDGEPVTH
-965 ILPDMIGNKTFW
+965 ILPDTIGNKTFW

-1000 VTEYTYYTGAKL
+1000 ITEYTYYTGAKL

-1062 GDTVNLYDVSQAV
+1062 GNTVNLYDASQAV

-1182 DVALCKGDAEAY
+1182 DIALCKGDAEAY
-1194 YGYLNMALNAM
+1194 YGYLKMALNAM

-1297 ALDVTWDDADGKQ
+1297 ALDVTWDDTDGKQ

-1381 SGIKYKITHTKKKT
+1381 SGVKYKITNTKKKT

-1472 SYKKMLSKAK
+1472 SYKKMLFRAK

-1496 KK
+1496 KNRK

>member
-1 MNNLNRKKITVALSI
+1 MNNLNRKKITVALSM
-16 LLVLVAVF
+16 LLILVAVF

-132 TNIQSVNIPNSVT
+132 TNIQSVNIPDSVT

-151 FYNCNL
+151 FYNC
-157 IKSVNIPENVTV
+157 
-169 IGENAF
+169 GR
-175 YNCGKISSFTI
+175 ISSFTI
-186 PYGLKELG
+186 PYDLTKIG
-194 KNAFGQCTGATFT
+194 KGAFEKCTSATLT
-207 IENPNFAKDN
+207 IENPNLAKEN
-217 LTNTGITYVTGYNN
+217 LVDSGITFIVGCSN
-231 STAREYYVKSVMP
+231 STAREYYNEYVEP
-244 TLDDGIKESRWVSLD
+244 DYGTSRWVSLD
-259 GTTKTDGTTYP
+259 GTTKADGTTYP

-279 DTDVTVTSGLFK
+279 DTDVTVASGLFK

-305 TKCATKPYYTLDG
+305 TECATKPYYALDG

-384 DLENTNKEQYVYS
+384 DLESTNKEQYVYS
-397 VGKVLNIN
+397 VGKVLNTN

-417 ADINNPIV
+417 ADINNPVV

-466 NIAYDTTT
+466 NIVYDTTT

-564 YTFDGWYTL
+564 YAFDGWYTL

-581 KDTVMQSVYG
+581 KDTVMQSVHG
-591 ETVYAHWNANSY
+591 ETVYAYWNANPY

-617 DAEYILYDETKPLTA
+617 DAEYILYDETKPLAA

-656 HDEDNVLNLATNGVI
+656 HDEDNVLNLTTNGVI

-728 DGSGQSYKDKAYVTN
+728 DGSGQSYKDKVYVTN
-743 LATSGVTTLY
+743 LATGGVTTLY

-784 QRRGTTD
+784 QRHGTTD

-878 IALEDVTQTTAH
+878 IALEDATQTTAH

-898 TLTAKADPLKYTISY
+898 TLTAKADPLKYTVSY
-913 EMNHGTNSGNAVTEY
+913 EMNHGTNSGNTIIEY
-928 TYGDTVALPDASTMS
+928 TYGDTIALPDASTMS

-951 WYTTESFDGEPVTH
+951 WYTKESFDGEPVTH
-965 ILPDMIGNKTFW
+965 ILPDTIGNKTFW

-1062 GDTVNLYDVSQAV
+1062 GNTVNLYDASQAV

-1182 DVALCKGDAEAY
+1182 DIALCKGDAEAY
-1194 YGYLNMALNAM
+1194 YGYLKMALNAM

-1297 ALDVTWDDADGKQ
+1297 ALDVTWDDTDGKQ

-1381 SGIKYKITHTKKKT
+1381 SGVKYKITNTKKKT

-1482 TGCKKTMKIAGWKV
+1482 TGYKKTMKIAGWKV

>member
-1 MNNLNRKKITVALSI
+1 MNNLNNLNRKKI
-16 LLVLVAVF
+16 
-24 GTFTYMNKAKA
+24 
-35 SGNVVIDGITWG
+35 GITISIVFTLAIIISTFVHTNTVKAAKMAIDDVTWY
-47 FDINENNEAVNLYA
+47 FDINEDNEVVNLYTPDDVA
-61 PWDITTSTITIP
+61 TSTITIP

-86 SVGKTNVSNES
+86 SVGTVGDIKNSG
-97 SLFFGSLEP
+97 LFKGSLEP

-132 TNIQSVNIPNSVT
+132 TNIQSVNIPDSVT

-151 FYNCNL
+151 FYNC
-157 IKSVNIPENVTV
+157 
-169 IGENAF
+169 GR
-175 YNCGKISSFTI
+175 ISSFTI
-186 PYGLKELG
+186 PYDLTKIG
-194 KNAFGQCTGATFT
+194 KGAFEKCTSATLT
-207 IENPNFAKDN
+207 IENPNLAKEN
-217 LTNTGITYVTGYNN
+217 LVDSGITFIVGCSN
-231 STAREYYVKSVMP
+231 STAREYYNEYVEP
-244 TLDDGIKESRWVSLD
+244 DYGTSRWVSLD
-259 GTTKTDGTTYP
+259 GTTKADGTTYP

-279 DTDVTVTSGLFK
+279 DTDVTADSGLFK

-305 TKCATKPYYTLDG
+305 TECATKPYYTLDG

-397 VGKVLNIN
+397 VGKVLNTN

-417 ADINNPIV
+417 ADINNPVV
-425 LTTKVTDTEHGLK
+425 LITKVTDTEHGLK

-466 NIAYDTTT
+466 NMAYDTTT

-533 FNANKGSC
+533 FDANKCSC

-632 NAYKKTGYTFT
+632 NAYKKTGYTFA

-656 HDEDNVLNLATNGVI
+656 HDEDNVLNLVTNGVI

-824 FYTFKRQQYTIT
+824 FYTFKRRQYTIT

-951 WYTTESFDGEPVTH
+951 WYTKESFDGEPVTH

-1062 GDTVNLYDVSQAV
+1062 GNTVNLYDASQAV

-1103 LFANYRF
+1103 LFSNYRF
-1110 VPEERTIRKMN
+1110 VPEERIIRKMN

-1205 DLKKSDTTYDKV
+1205 DLKKNDTTYDKV

-1297 ALDVTWDDADGKQ
+1297 ALDVTWDDTDGKQ

-1332 HRVVNCMFIQDKVPI
+1332 HRVVNCMFIKDKVPI

-1381 SGIKYKITHTKKKT
+1381 SGVKYKITNTKKKT

>member
-1 MNNLNRKKITVALSI
+1 MNNLNRKKIGIIAIVVLALAITAGITVK
-16 LLVLVAVF
+16 
-24 GTFTYMNKAKA
+24 MNKAKA
-35 SGNVVIDGITWG
+35 SGNVTIDNILWF
-47 FDINENNEAVNLYA
+47 FDIDNGKAVNLYTPA
-61 PWDITTSTITIP
+61 DVETSTITIP

-86 SVGKTNVSNES
+86 SVGTVGDIKNSG
-97 SLFFGSLEP
+97 LFKGSLEP

-132 TNIQSVNIPNSVT
+132 TNIQSVDIPDSVT

-151 FYNCNL
+151 FYNC
-157 IKSVNIPENVTV
+157 
-169 IGENAF
+169 GR
-175 YNCGKISSFTI
+175 ISSFTI
-186 PYGLKELG
+186 PYDLTKIG
-194 KNAFGQCTGATFT
+194 KGAFEKCTSATLT
-207 IENPNFAKDN
+207 IENPNLAKEN
-217 LTNTGITYVTGYNN
+217 LVDSGITFIVGCSN
-231 STAREYYVKSVMP
+231 STAREYYNEYVEP
-244 TLDDGIKESRWVSLD
+244 DYGTSRWVSLD
-259 GTTKTDGTTYP
+259 GTTKADGTTYP

-279 DTDVTVTSGLFK
+279 DTDVTVASGLFK

-305 TKCATKPYYTLDG
+305 TECATKPYYTLDG

-374 GGQWKKGVSA
+374 GGQWKKDVSA

-397 VGKVLNIN
+397 VGKVLNTN

-417 ADINNPIV
+417 ADINNPVV
-425 LTTKVTDTEHGLK
+425 LTTEVTDTEHGLK

-466 NIAYDTTT
+466 NMAYDTTT

-479 EYTKKGYSFNGW
+479 GYTKKGYSFNGW

-533 FNANKGSC
+533 FNVNKGSC

-581 KDTVMQSVYG
+581 KDTVMQSVHG

-617 DAEYILYDETKPLTA
+617 DAEYILYDETKPLAA

-878 IALEDVTQTTAH
+878 IALEDATQTTAH

-913 EMNHGTNSGNAVTEY
+913 EMNHGTNSGNTITEY

-951 WYTTESFDGEPVTH
+951 WYTKESFDGEPVTH
-965 ILPDMIGNKTFW
+965 ILPDTIGNKTFW

-987 TLDAQGG
+987 ILDAQGG

-1030 KTATEI
+1030 KTVTEI

-1062 GDTVNLYDVSQAV
+1062 GNTVNLYDASQAV

-1182 DVALCKGDAEAY
+1182 DIALCKGDAEAY
-1194 YGYLNMALNAM
+1194 YGYLKMALNAM

-1297 ALDVTWDDADGKQ
+1297 ALDVTWDDTDGKQ

-1366 TSVKKSTANT
+1366 TSVKKSTPNT

-1381 SGIKYKITHTKKKT
+1381 SGVKYKITNTKKKT

>member
-1 MNNLNRKKITVALSI
+1 MNNLNRKKIGIIAIVVLAIAITAGITVK
-16 LLVLVAVF
+16 
-24 GTFTYMNKAKA
+24 MNKAKA
-35 SGNVVIDGITWG
+35 SGNVTIDNILWF
-47 FDINENNEAVNLYA
+47 FDIDNGKAVNLYTPA
-61 PWDITTSTITIP
+61 DVETSTITIP
-73 TEVTYKNVTYPVV
+73 MEVTYKNVTYPVV

-132 TNIQSVNIPNSVT
+132 TNIQSVNIPDSVT

-194 KNAFGQCTGATFT
+194 KNAFCQCTGATFT

-217 LTNTGITYVTGYNN
+217 LTNTGITYVTGYDN

-259 GTTKTDGTTYP
+259 GTTKADGTTYP

-279 DTDVTVTSGLFK
+279 DTDVTVASGLFK

-305 TKCATKPYYTLDG
+305 TECATKPYYALDG

-384 DLENTNKEQYVYS
+384 DLESTNKEQYVYS
-397 VGKVLNIN
+397 VGKVLNTN

-417 ADINNPIV
+417 ADINNPVV

-466 NIAYDTTT
+466 NIVYDTTT

-564 YTFDGWYTL
+564 YAFDGWYTL
-573 ENNGVKVT
+573 EDNGVKVT
-581 KDTVMQSVYG
+581 KDTVMQSVHG

-603 NIRFDGNKASSGSM
+603 NIRFDGNKASSGNM

-632 NAYKKTGYTFT
+632 NAYKKTGYTF
-643 GWNTKADGSGKTY
+643 A
-656 HDEDNVLNLATNGVI
+656 
-671 TLYAQWSAN
+671 
-680 HYSVVFDRNHAT
+680 
-692 GGVVGAVSMIY
+692 
-703 DQSRQL
+703 
-709 PANGF
+709 
-714 TRTGYQFDGWNTKA
+714 GWNTKA

-743 LATSGVTTLY
+743 LAISGVTTLY

-878 IALEDVTQTTAH
+878 IALENATQTTAH

-898 TLTAKADPLKYTISY
+898 TLTAKADPLKYTVSY

-928 TYGDTVALPDASTMS
+928 TYGDTIALPDASTMS

-951 WYTTESFDGEPVTH
+951 WYTKESFDGEPVTH
-965 ILPDMIGNKTFW
+965 ILPDTIGNKTFW

-1062 GDTVNLYDVSQAV
+1062 GNTVNLYDASQAV

-1182 DVALCKGDAEAY
+1182 DIALCKGDAEAY
-1194 YGYLNMALNAM
+1194 YGYLKMALNAM

-1240 TADDTRSVGRMLT
+1240 TADDIRSVGRMLT

-1297 ALDVTWDDADGKQ
+1297 ALDVTWDDTDGKQ

-1361 DYGTQ
+1361 DYVTQ

-1381 SGIKYKITHTKKKT
+1381 SGVKYKITHTKKKT